1 MNGNHYYI
9 VLDHES
15 SSNIFTILFGK
26 WSFGKVVH
34 RQTVRSVKCQFGKV
48 AFDNNVLVL
57 NMSLEAVLLSNETIL
72 SDEECLKE
80 RKWWCFVLS
89 SIFTFLMGVLSV
101 VVVRGLTSFCCRAE
115 DDEFSQAELRR
126 SEEEAK
132 KLRLQGHN
140 PADLGADNNNESDFM
155 AEAKDWAGN
164 LISGQTGTGRILVC
178 LVFILSIASLII
190 YFIDASSEGVEK
202 CIPWNA
208 NLTQQI
214 DLAFN
219 IFFMVYFFIRFI
231 AASDKFFFM
240 LELYSFVDYF
250 TIPPSFVSIYLDRT
264 WIGLRFLR
272 ALRLMTVPDILQYLN
287 ILKTSTSIRL
297 SQLVSIFI
305 SVWLTAAGVIHLL
318 ENSGDPPNF
327 DNGQKLNYWDC
338 VYFLMVTMST
348 VGYGDIYCVT
358 SIGRGFQVLFL
369 LVGLALFASCI
380 PEIIDLIGT
389 RPKYGGTYKSERG
402 RRHIVVCGHI
412 TYESVSHFLKDFLHE
427 DREDVDVEV
436 VFLHRKPPDLELEG
450 LFKRH
455 FTTVKFYQG
464 SIMSTVDLQR
474 VKVHEADACLVLA
487 NKYCQDP
494 DAEDAANIM
503 RVISIKNY
511 SDDIRVII
519 QLMQYHNKAYL
530 LNIPSWDWK
539 RGDDVICLAELK
551 LGFIAQSCLA
561 PGFSTMMANLFAM
574 RSFKTS
580 PDTLAWQNDYLQGT
594 GCEMYTETLSTTF
607 TGMTFSQA
615 SELCFVKL
623 KLLLLAIEVKSEAEG
638 GDNKISIN
646 PRSTKIPANT
656 VGFFIAQSAEEV
668 KRAWFYCKACHE
680 EVKDENNIKKCK
692 CKNLSQFRK
701 GVRTIQLMGKAMSS
715 TQNKDSNLSA
725 ASFNMGGSSK
735 AINSLKKAVAL
746 KNNCEDSKP
755 LMNTVIN
762 RLKMDQQKV
771 ARDEGSYGGYHLS
784 YEVKKLM
791 PTNKAAT
798 TKPNGKS
805 MEVGIA
811 DDQAKDF
818 DFEKTEMKYDSTGM
832 FHWTPARSIEDC
844 ILDRN
849 QAAMTVLNGHVVVCL
864 FADPDSPLIG
874 LRNLVMPLRAS
885 NFHYHELKHVVIVG
899 SVDYIRREWKTLQN
913 LPKISVLNGSPLSR
927 ADLRAVNVNLCDMC
941 VILSAKV
948 PSNEDPTLADKEA
961 ILASLNIKAMTFDDT
976 IGVLSQ
982 NPSISENMSPLGSPI
997 VLQRK
1002 GSVYGANVP
1011 MITELVNDSNVQFLD
1026 QDDDDDPDTELY
1038 LTQPFACGTA
1048 FAVSVLDSLMSTTYF
1063 NQNALTLIRSL
1074 ITGGATPELEL
1085 ILAEGAG
1092 LRGGYSTPET
1102 LVNRDRT
1109 RVGQISL
1116 HDGPLS
1122 TFGQSGKYHDLF
1134 VTALRNFGMLCIGL
1148 YRFRDTSSSFDAS
1161 SKRYVITNP
1170 PDDFQLLPTD
1180 QVFVLQQFDPGVEYR
1195 PDWGTTSSSSKGG
1208 GLLIG
1213 LNSSTSTTSRDSQV
1227 GGQSSTTSSNN
1238 LSVSSRSLL
1247 KKDNK
1252 R

>member
-1 MNGNHYYI
+1 MA
-9 VLDHES
+9 S
-15 SSNIFTILFGK
+15 SEE
-26 WSFGKVVH
+26 
-34 RQTVRSVKCQFGKV
+34 
-48 AFDNNVLVL
+48 
-57 NMSLEAVLLSNETIL
+57 EATTAPNSEDDCLS
-72 SDEECLKE
+72 E
-80 RKWWCFVLS
+80 RKWWCFLLS
-89 SIFTFLMGVLSV
+89 SIVTFIAGLLVVLLWRAAGFV
-101 VVVRGLTSFCCRAE
+101 CCRREPELSPNDPKQKEQKAARQGKQ
-115 DDEFSQAELRR
+115 EFE
-126 SEEEAK
+126 
-132 KLRLQGHN
+132 GT
-140 PADLGADNNNESDFM
+140 FM
-155 AEAKDWAGN
+155 TEAKDWAGE
-164 LISGQTGTGRILVC
+164 LISGQTTTGRILVV

-190 YFIDASSEGVEK
+190 YFIDASSEEVERCQK
-202 CIPWNA
+202 WSDNI
-208 NLTQQI
+208 TQQI

-231 AASDKFFFM
+231 AASDKLCFM
-240 LELYSFVDYF
+240 LEMYSFVDYF

-287 ILKTSTSIRL
+287 ILKTSSSIRL
-297 SQLVSIFI
+297 AQLVSIFI
-305 SVWLTAAGVIHLL
+305 SVWLTAAGIIHLL
-318 ENSGDPPNF
+318 ENSGDPLEF
-327 DNGQKLNYWDC
+327 DNAQSLSYWTC
-338 VYFLMVTMST
+338 VYFLIVTMST
-348 VGYGDIYCVT
+348 VGYGDVFCHTVL
-358 SIGRGFQVLFL
+358 GRTFLVFFL
-369 LVGLALFASCI
+369 LVGLAMFASSI
-380 PEIIDLIGT
+380 PEIIELVGS
-389 RPKYGGTYKSERG
+389 RSKYSGELKREHGK
-402 RRHIVVCGHI
+402 RHIVVCGHI

-455 FTTVKFYQG
+455 FTTVEFFQG
-464 SIMSTVDLQR
+464 TIMNPIDLQR

-539 RGDDVICLAELK
+539 QGDDVICLAELK

-580 PDTLAWQNDYLQGT
+580 PDTQAWQNDYLQGT
-594 GCEMYTETLSTTF
+594 GCEMYTETLSTSF
-607 TGMTFSQA
+607 TGMSFTQA
-615 SELCFVKL
+615 SELCFTKL
-623 KLLLLAIEVKSEAEG
+623 KLLLLAIEIKGEEG
-638 GDNKISIN
+638 ADSKISIN
-646 PRSTKIPANT
+646 PRNVKIHANT
-656 VGFFIAQSAEEV
+656 QGFFIAQSADEV

-680 EVKDENNIKKCK
+680 DIKDETLIKKCK
-692 CKNLSQFRK
+692 CKNYDHHPPPTFTPPELPK
-701 GVRTIQLMGKAMSS
+701 KVHVRGEIARERGEDISLI
-715 TQNKDSNLSA
+715 NRNHRSA
-725 ASFNMGGSSK
+725 APT
-735 AINSLKKAVAL
+735 AL
-746 KNNCEDSKP
+746 LSPMANQ
-755 LMNTVIN
+755 LMNTTTTRQVNKVKPNVN
-762 RLKMDQQKV
+762 RAPPDTNTQDQDTNYQ
-771 ARDEGSYGGYHLS
+771 AYHLA

-791 PTNKAAT
+791 PTSRSSGGNQNS
-798 TKPNGKS
+798 NGVS
-805 MEVGIA
+805 LPAGLA
-811 DDQAKDF
+811 DDQSKDF

-832 FHWTPARSIEDC
+832 FHWSPARNLEDC

-899 SVDYIRREWKTLQN
+899 SVDYIRREWKMLQN

-941 VILSAKV
+941 CILSAKV
-948 PSNEDPTLADKEA
+948 PSNDDPTLADKEA

-976 IGVLSQ
+976 IGVLSAGVTNGATTQ
-982 NPSISENMSPLGSPI
+982 PPPGGSPAP
-997 VLQRK
+997 VLLQRR

-1092 LRGGYSTPET
+1092 LRGGYSTPES
-1102 LVNRDRT
+1102 LSNRDRC

-1116 HDGPLS
+1116 YDGPLVQ
-1122 TFGQSGKYHDLF
+1122 FGETGKYGDLF
-1134 VTALRNFGMLCIGL
+1134 VAALRTYGMLCIGL
-1148 YRFRDTSSSFDAS
+1148 YRFRDTSSSCDAS

-1170 PDDFQLLPTD
+1170 PDDFCLLPTD
-1180 QVFVLQQFDPGVEYR
+1180 QVFVLMQFDPGVEYR
-1195 PDWGTTSSSSKGG
+1195 SQRRAAAGG
-1208 GLLIG
+1208 
-1213 LNSSTSTTSRDSQV
+1213 
-1227 GGQSSTTSSNN
+1227 
-1238 LSVSSRSLL
+1238 
-1247 KKDNK
+1247 KDDAS
-1252 R
+1252 

>member
-1 MNGNHYYI
+1 MTCD
-9 VLDHES
+9 VTTES
-15 SSNIFTILFGK
+15 PP
-26 WSFGKVVH
+26 V
-34 RQTVRSVKCQFGKV
+34 
-48 AFDNNVLVL
+48 D
-57 NMSLEAVLLSNETIL
+57 
-72 SDEECLKE
+72 DCLKV
-80 RKWWCFVLS
+80 RKWWCFLLS
-89 SIFTFLMGVLSV
+89 SIFTFLAGLLIVLLW
-101 VVVRGLTSFCCRAE
+101 RAFAFLCCRKE
-115 DDEFSQAELRR
+115 PEFAPNDPKQKEQKAAR
-126 SEEEAK
+126 
-132 KLRLQGHN
+132 QGKEFE
-140 PADLGADNNNESDFM
+140 GTFM
-155 AEAKDWAGN
+155 TEAKDWAGE
-164 LISGQTGTGRILVC
+164 LISGQTTTGRILVV

-190 YFIDASSEGVEK
+190 YFIDASNCSEKVERCQK
-202 CIPWNA
+202 WSNNI
-208 NLTQQI
+208 TQQI

-231 AASDKFFFM
+231 AASDKLWFM
-240 LELYSFVDYF
+240 LEMYSFVDYF

-287 ILKTSTSIRL
+287 ILKTSSSIRL
-297 SQLVSIFI
+297 AQLVSIFI
-305 SVWLTAAGVIHLL
+305 SVWLTAAGIIHLL
-318 ENSGDPPNF
+318 ENSGDPFEFTNP
-327 DNGQKLNYWDC
+327 QHLSYWTC
-338 VYFLMVTMST
+338 VYFLIVTMST
-348 VGYGDIYCVT
+348 VGYGDVFCQTVL
-358 SIGRGFQVLFL
+358 GRTFLVFFL
-369 LVGLALFASCI
+369 LVGLAIFASCI

-389 RPKYGGTYKSERG
+389 RNKYGGTLKNERG

-455 FTTVKFYQG
+455 FTTVEFFQG
-464 SIMSTVDLQR
+464 TIMNPIDLQR

-539 RGDDVICLAELK
+539 QGDDVICLAELK

-574 RSFKTS
+574 RSFKTKWLVDWNQS
-580 PDTLAWQNDYLQGT
+580 PDMQAWQNDYLRGT
-594 GCEMYTETLSTTF
+594 GMEMYTETLSPTF
-607 TGMTFSQA
+607 IGMPFAKAT
-615 SELCFVKL
+615 ELCFTKL
-623 KLLLLAIEVKSEAEG
+623 KLLLLAIEIK
-638 GDNKISIN
+638 GDAGNDSKISIN
-646 PRSTKIPANT
+646 PRGAKIAANT
-656 VGFFIAQSAEEV
+656 QGFFIAQSADEV
-668 KRAWFYCKACHE
+668 KRAWFYCKACHDDI
-680 EVKDENNIKKCK
+680 KDETLIKKCK
-692 CKNLSQFRK
+692 CKNYDHHPPPTFTPPELPK
-701 GVRTIQLMGKAMSS
+701 MVHVRGEISRERDDLNAMR
-715 TQNKDSNLSA
+715 NHR
-725 ASFNMGGSSK
+725 
-735 AINSLKKAVAL
+735 NSVGMT
-746 KNNCEDSKP
+746 
-755 LMNTVIN
+755 LMNSTKQVNKVKPNVN
-762 RLKMDQQKV
+762 RTPNDSLSSPNQ
-771 ARDEGSYGGYHLS
+771 SYNNQRSQEESAYSGYHLA

-791 PTNKAAT
+791 PTSRGSGGNNVNN
-798 TKPNGKS
+798 NGGLQ
-805 MEVGIA
+805 VGIA

-832 FHWTPARSIEDC
+832 FHWSPARNLEDC

-899 SVDYIRREWKTLQN
+899 AVDYIRREWKMLQN

-941 VILSAKV
+941 CILSAKV
-948 PSNEDPTLADKEA
+948 PSNDDPTLADKEA

-982 NPSISENMSPLGSPI
+982 VGSPI
-997 VLQRK
+997 VLQRR

-1092 LRGGYSTPET
+1092 LRGGYSTADS
-1102 LVNRDRT
+1102 LSNRDRC

-1116 HDGPLS
+1116 YDGPLAQY
-1122 TFGQSGKYHDLF
+1122 GEGGKYGDLF
-1134 VTALRNFGMLCIGL
+1134 VAALKSYGMLCIGL
-1148 YRFRDTSSSFDAS
+1148 YRYRFRDTSSSCDAS

-1170 PDDFQLLPTD
+1170 PDDFTLLPTD
-1180 QVFVLQQFDPGVEYR
+1180 QVFVLMQFDPGLEYR
-1195 PDWGTTSSSSKGG
+1195 P
-1208 GLLIG
+1208 
-1213 LNSSTSTTSRDSQV
+1213 SR
-1227 GGQSSTTSSNN
+1227 GARG
-1238 LSVSSRSLL
+1238 
-1247 KKDNK
+1247 KDDAS
-1252 R
+1252 

>member
-1 MNGNHYYI
+1 M
-9 VLDHES
+9 S
-15 SSNIFTILFGK
+15 C
-26 WSFGKVVH
+26 WVV
-34 RQTVRSVKCQFGKV
+34 
-48 AFDNNVLVL
+48 
-57 NMSLEAVLLSNETIL
+57 
-72 SDEECLKE
+72 
-80 RKWWCFVLS
+80 
-89 SIFTFLMGVLSV
+89 
-101 VVVRGLTSFCCRAE
+101 
-115 DDEFSQAELRR
+115 
-126 SEEEAK
+126 
-132 KLRLQGHN
+132 
-140 PADLGADNNNESDFM
+140 
-155 AEAKDWAGN
+155 
-164 LISGQTGTGRILVC
+164 

-190 YFIDASSEGVEK
+190 YFIDASSEEVERCQK
-202 CIPWNA
+202 WSDNI
-208 NLTQQI
+208 TQQI

-231 AASDKFFFM
+231 AASDKLWFM
-240 LELYSFVDYF
+240 LEMYSFVDYF

-287 ILKTSTSIRL
+287 ILKTSSSIRL
-297 SQLVSIFI
+297 AQLVSIFI
-305 SVWLTAAGVIHLL
+305 SVWLTAAGIIHLL
-318 ENSGDPPNF
+318 ENSGDPLEF
-327 DNGQKLNYWDC
+327 DNAQSLSYWTC
-338 VYFLMVTMST
+338 VYFLIVTMST
-348 VGYGDIYCVT
+348 VGYGDVFCHTVL
-358 SIGRGFQVLFL
+358 GRTFLVFFL
-369 LVGLALFASCI
+369 LVGLAMFASSI
-380 PEIIDLIGT
+380 PEIIELVGS
-389 RPKYGGTYKSERG
+389 RSKYSGELKREHGK
-402 RRHIVVCGHI
+402 RHIVVCGHI

-455 FTTVKFYQG
+455 FTTVEFFQG
-464 SIMSTVDLQR
+464 TIMNPIDLQR

-539 RGDDVICLAELK
+539 QGDDVICLAELK

-580 PDTLAWQNDYLQGT
+580 PDTQAWQNDYLQGT
-594 GCEMYTETLSTTF
+594 GCEMYTETLSTSF
-607 TGMTFSQA
+607 TGMSFPQA
-615 SELCFVKL
+615 SELCFTKL
-623 KLLLLAIEVKSEAEG
+623 KLLLLAIEIKGEEG
-638 GDNKISIN
+638 TDSKISIN
-646 PRSTKIPANT
+646 PRNVKIHANT
-656 VGFFIAQSAEEV
+656 QGFFIAQSADEV

-680 EVKDENNIKKCK
+680 DIKDETLIKKCK
-692 CKNLSQFRK
+692 CKNLTAHQRK
-701 GVRTIQLMGKAMSS
+701 VGADIDDHHPPPTFTPPELPKKVHVRGEIARERGEDISLINRNHRSAPTAL
-715 TQNKDSNLSA
+715 LSPMA
-725 ASFNMGGSSK
+725 NQ
-735 AINSLKKAVAL
+735 
-746 KNNCEDSKP
+746 
-755 LMNTVIN
+755 LMNTTRQVNKVKPNVN
-762 RLKMDQQKV
+762 RAPPDTNTQDQDTNYQ
-771 ARDEGSYGGYHLS
+771 AYHLA

-791 PTNKAAT
+791 PTSRSSGGNQNS
-798 TKPNGKS
+798 NGVS
-805 MEVGIA
+805 LPAGLA
-811 DDQAKDF
+811 DDQSKDF

-832 FHWTPARSIEDC
+832 FHWSPARNLEDC

-899 SVDYIRREWKTLQN
+899 SVDYIRREWKMLQN

-941 VILSAKV
+941 CILSAKV
-948 PSNEDPTLADKEA
+948 PSNDDPTLADKEA

-976 IGVLSQ
+976 IGVLSG
-982 NPSISENMSPLGSPI
+982 NHAAPVGPAPVL
-997 VLQRK
+997 LQRR

-1092 LRGGYSTPET
+1092 LRGGYSTPES
-1102 LVNRDRT
+1102 LANRDRC

-1116 HDGPLS
+1116 YEGPLAQ
-1122 TFGQSGKYHDLF
+1122 FGEAGKYGDLF
-1134 VTALRNFGMLCIGL
+1134 VAALRTYGMLCIGL
-1148 YRFRDTSSSFDAS
+1148 YRFRDTSSSCDAS

-1170 PDDFQLLPTD
+1170 PDDFCLLPTD
-1180 QVFVLQQFDPGVEYR
+1180 QVFVLMQFDPGVEYR
-1195 PDWGTTSSSSKGG
+1195 
-1208 GLLIG
+1208 
-1213 LNSSTSTTSRDSQV
+1213 
-1227 GGQSSTTSSNN
+1227 
-1238 LSVSSRSLL
+1238 SSRRAAG
-1247 KKDNK
+1247 KDDAS
-1252 R
+1252 

>member
-1 MNGNHYYI
+1 MASGLIDTNFSSTLTNGMSGCDQST
-9 VLDHES
+9 VES
-15 SSNIFTILFGK
+15 LADDPTDSP
-26 WSFGKVVH
+26 
-34 RQTVRSVKCQFGKV
+34 
-48 AFDNNVLVL
+48 FD
-57 NMSLEAVLLSNETIL
+57 A
-72 SDEECLKE
+72 DDCLKV
-80 RKWWCFVLS
+80 RKYWCFLLS
-89 SIFTFLMGVLSV
+89 SIFTFLAGLLVVLLWRAFAFV
-101 VVVRGLTSFCCRAE
+101 CCRKE
-115 DDEFSQAELRR
+115 
-126 SEEEAK
+126 
-132 KLRLQGHN
+132 
-140 PADLGADNNNESDFM
+140 PDLGPNDPKQKEQKASRNKQEFEGTFM
-155 AEAKDWAGN
+155 TEAKDWAGE
-164 LISGQTGTGRILVC
+164 LISGQTTTGRILVV

-190 YFIDASSEGVEK
+190 YFVDASSEEVERCQK
-202 CIPWNA
+202 WSNNI
-208 NLTQQI
+208 TQQI

-231 AASDKFFFM
+231 AASDKLWFM
-240 LELYSFVDYF
+240 LEMYSFVDYF

-287 ILKTSTSIRL
+287 VLKTSSSIRL
-297 SQLVSIFI
+297 AQLVSIFI
-305 SVWLTAAGVIHLL
+305 SVWLTAAGIIHLL
-318 ENSGDPPNF
+318 ENSGDPLDFN
-327 DNGQKLNYWDC
+327 NAHRLSYWTC
-338 VYFLMVTMST
+338 VYFLIVTMST
-348 VGYGDIYCVT
+348 VGYGDVYCETVL
-358 SIGRGFQVLFL
+358 GRTFLVFFL
-369 LVGLALFASCI
+369 LVGLAMFASSI
-380 PEIIDLIGT
+380 PEIIELVGSGN
-389 RPKYGGTYKSERG
+389 KYGGELKREHG
-402 RRHIVVCGHI
+402 KRHIVVCGHI

-455 FTTVKFYQG
+455 FTTVEFFQG
-464 SIMSTVDLQR
+464 TIMNPIDLQR

-539 RGDDVICLAELK
+539 QGDDVICLAELK

-580 PDTLAWQNDYLQGT
+580 PDTQAWQNDYLQGT
-594 GCEMYTETLSTTF
+594 GCEMYTETLSPSF
-607 TGMTFSQA
+607 TGMTFPQA
-615 SELCFVKL
+615 SELCFSKL
-623 KLLLLAIEVKSEAEG
+623 KLLLLAIEIKGAEEG
-638 GDNKISIN
+638 ADSKISIN
-646 PRSTKIPANT
+646 PRGAKIQANT
-656 VGFFIAQSAEEV
+656 QGFFIAQSADEV

-680 EVKDENNIKKCK
+680 DIKDETLIKKCK
-692 CKNLSQFRK
+692 CKNLTVQPRSKFDDLDVGMIMMQTGMVNQGITSVMNTMEDEHHPAPTFTPPELPKRVHVRGSVSGDITRDREDTNLLNRNVRRPNGTGNGTGGMHHMNNTAAAAAAAAAAGKQVNKVKPTVNVSRQVEGQVISPSQYNRPTS
-701 GVRTIQLMGKAMSS
+701 RSS
-715 TQNKDSNLSA
+715 GTGTQNQN
-725 ASFNMGGSSK
+725 GGV
-735 AINSLKKAVAL
+735 SLPA
-746 KNNCEDSKP
+746 
-755 LMNTVIN
+755 
-762 RLKMDQQKV
+762 
-771 ARDEGSYGGYHLS
+771 
-784 YEVKKLM
+784 
-791 PTNKAAT
+791 
-798 TKPNGKS
+798 
-805 MEVGIA
+805 GIA
-811 DDQAKDF
+811 DDQSKDF

-832 FHWTPARSIEDC
+832 FHWSPAKSLEDC

-899 SVDYIRREWKTLQN
+899 SVDYIRREWKMLQN

-941 VILSAKV
+941 CILSAKV
-948 PSNEDPTLADKEA
+948 PSNDDPTLADKEA

-982 NPSISENMSPLGSPI
+982 RGPEFDNLSATAGSPI
-997 VLQRK
+997 VLQRR

-1092 LRGGYSTPET
+1092 LRGGYSTVES
-1102 LVNRDRT
+1102 LSNRDRC

-1116 HDGPLS
+1116 YDGPLAQ
-1122 TFGQSGKYHDLF
+1122 FGECGKYGDLF
-1134 VTALRNFGMLCIGL
+1134 VAALKSYGMLCIGL
-1148 YRFRDTSSSFDAS
+1148 YRFRDTSSSCDAS

-1170 PDDFQLLPTD
+1170 PDDFSLLPTD
-1180 QVFVLQQFDPGVEYR
+1180 QVFVLMQFDPGLEYKPPAVR
-1195 PDWGTTSSSSKGG
+1195 APAGGRGTNTQGSGVGG
-1208 GLLIG
+1208 GG
-1213 LNSSTSTTSRDSQV
+1213 SNKDDNS
-1227 GGQSSTTSSNN
+1227 
-1238 LSVSSRSLL
+1238 
-1247 KKDNK
+1247 
-1252 R
+1252 

>member
-1 MNGNHYYI
+1 MTT
-9 VLDHES
+9 E
-15 SSNIFTILFGK
+15 
-26 WSFGKVVH
+26 
-34 RQTVRSVKCQFGKV
+34 
-48 AFDNNVLVL
+48 
-57 NMSLEAVLLSNETIL
+57 EATEQPPV
-72 SDEECLKE
+72 DDCLKE
-80 RKWWCFVLS
+80 RKWWCFLLS
-89 SIFTFLMGVLSV
+89 SIFTFLAGLLIVLLW
-101 VVVRGLTSFCCRAE
+101 RAFAFLCCRKE
-115 DDEFSQAELRR
+115 PEFSPNDPKQKEQKTSR
-126 SEEEAK
+126 
-132 KLRLQGHN
+132 QGKEFE
-140 PADLGADNNNESDFM
+140 GTFM
-155 AEAKDWAGN
+155 TEAKDWAGE
-164 LISGQTGTGRILVC
+164 LISGQTTTGRILVV

-190 YFIDASSEGVEK
+190 YFIDASSEEVERCQK
-202 CIPWNA
+202 WSNNI
-208 NLTQQI
+208 TQQI

-231 AASDKFFFM
+231 AASDKLWFM
-240 LELYSFVDYF
+240 LEMYSFVDYF

-287 ILKTSTSIRL
+287 ILKTSSSIRL
-297 SQLVSIFI
+297 AQLVSIFI
-305 SVWLTAAGVIHLL
+305 SVWLTAAGIIHLL
-318 ENSGDPPNF
+318 ENSGDPFEFTNP
-327 DNGQKLNYWDC
+327 QQLSYWTC
-338 VYFLMVTMST
+338 VYFLIVTMST
-348 VGYGDIYCVT
+348 VGYGDVYCQTVL
-358 SIGRGFQVLFL
+358 GRTFLVFFL
-369 LVGLALFASCI
+369 LVGLAIFASCI

-389 RPKYGGTYKSERG
+389 RNKYGGTLKNERG

-436 VFLHRKPPDLELEG
+436 VFLHRKEPDLELEG
-450 LFKRH
+450 LLKRH
-455 FTTVKFYQG
+455 YTTVEFFQG
-464 SIMSTVDLQR
+464 TMMNAVDLER

-539 RGDDVICLAELK
+539 QGDDVICLAELK

-580 PDTLAWQNDYLQGT
+580 PDTQAWQNDYLQGT
-594 GCEMYTETLSTTF
+594 GCEMYTETLSPSF
-607 TGMTFSQA
+607 TGMTFPQA
-615 SELCFVKL
+615 SELCFTKL
-623 KLLLLAIEVKSEAEG
+623 KLLLLAIEIKGEG
-638 GDNKISIN
+638 GGSDSKISIN
-646 PRSTKIPANT
+646 PRGAKIVANT
-656 VGFFIAQSAEEV
+656 QGFFIAQSADEV

-680 EVKDENNIKKCK
+680 DIKDETLIKKCK
-692 CKNLSQFRK
+692 CKNLATFRK
-701 GVRTIQLMGKAMSS
+701 GVRAVQMVGKASEDFSYTNDHHPPPTFTPPELPKMVHVRGEISRERDDPNAMRNHRNSVGMTMMNS
-715 TQNKDSNLSA
+715 TKQVNKVKPNVNRTTNDNLLSPTQPYNQRSQEESA
-725 ASFNMGGSSK
+725 Y
-735 AINSLKKAVAL
+735 
-746 KNNCEDSKP
+746 P
-755 LMNTVIN
+755 
-762 RLKMDQQKV
+762 
-771 ARDEGSYGGYHLS
+771 GYHLA

-791 PTNKAAT
+791 PTSRASAGTNVNN
-798 TKPNGKS
+798 NGGLQ
-805 MEVGIA
+805 VGIA

-832 FHWTPARSIEDC
+832 FHWSPSRNLEDC

-899 SVDYIRREWKTLQN
+899 SVDYIRREWKMLQN

-941 VILSAKV
+941 CILSAKV
-948 PSNEDPTLADKEA
+948 PSNDDPTLADKEA

-982 NPSISENMSPLGSPI
+982 VGSPI
-997 VLQRK
+997 VLQRR

-1092 LRGGYSTPET
+1092 LRGGYSTADS
-1102 LVNRDRT
+1102 LANRDRC
-1109 RVGQISL
+1109 RVGQIAL
-1116 HDGPLS
+1116 YDGPLAQY
-1122 TFGQSGKYHDLF
+1122 GEGGKYGDLF
-1134 VTALRNFGMLCIGL
+1134 VAALKSYGMLCIGL
-1148 YRFRDTSSSFDAS
+1148 YRYRFRDTSSSCDAS

-1170 PDDFQLLPTD
+1170 PDDFTLLPTD
-1180 QVFVLQQFDPGVEYR
+1180 QVFVLMQFDPGLEYK
-1195 PDWGTTSSSSKGG
+1195 P
-1208 GLLIG
+1208 
-1213 LNSSTSTTSRDSQV
+1213 SR
-1227 GGQSSTTSSNN
+1227 GARG
-1238 LSVSSRSLL
+1238 
-1247 KKDNK
+1247 KDDAS
-1252 R
+1252 

>member
-1 MNGNHYYI
+1 M
-9 VLDHES
+9 
-15 SSNIFTILFGK
+15 T
-26 WSFGKVVH
+26 
-34 RQTVRSVKCQFGKV
+34 SV
-48 AFDNNVLVL
+48 
-57 NMSLEAVLLSNETIL
+57 ETPTEQPPV
-72 SDEECLKE
+72 DDCLKE
-80 RKWWCFVLS
+80 RKWWCFLLS
-89 SIFTFLMGVLSV
+89 SIFTFLAGLLIVLLW
-101 VVVRGLTSFCCRAE
+101 RAFAFLCCRKE
-115 DDEFSQAELRR
+115 PEFAPNDPKQKEHKSNRHGKEF
-126 SEEEAK
+126 E
-132 KLRLQGHN
+132 GT
-140 PADLGADNNNESDFM
+140 FM
-155 AEAKDWAGN
+155 TEAKDWAGE
-164 LISGQTGTGRILVC
+164 LISGQTTTGRILVV

-190 YFIDASSEGVEK
+190 YFIDASTEEVERCQK
-202 CIPWNA
+202 WSSNF
-208 NLTQQI
+208 TQQI

-231 AASDKFFFM
+231 AASDKLWFM
-240 LELYSFVDYF
+240 LEMYSFVDYF

-287 ILKTSTSIRL
+287 ILKTSSSIRL
-297 SQLVSIFI
+297 AQLVSIFI
-305 SVWLTAAGVIHLL
+305 SVWLTAAGIIHLL
-318 ENSGDPPNF
+318 ENSGDPFEFINP
-327 DNGQKLNYWDC
+327 QQLSYWTC
-338 VYFLMVTMST
+338 VYFLIVTMST
-348 VGYGDIYCVT
+348 VGYGDVYCQTVL
-358 SIGRGFQVLFL
+358 GRTFLVFFL
-369 LVGLALFASCI
+369 LVGLAIFASSI
-380 PEIIDLIGT
+380 PEIIELVGS
-389 RPKYGGTYKSERG
+389 RSKYSGEYKREHG
-402 RRHIVVCGHI
+402 KRHIVVCGHI

-455 FTTVKFYQG
+455 FTTVEFFQG
-464 SIMSTVDLQR
+464 TIMNPIDLHR
-474 VKVHEADACLVLA
+474 VKVHDADACLVLA

-539 RGDDVICLAELK
+539 QGDDVICLAELK

-574 RSFKTS
+574 RSFKTKWSVDWYQS
-580 PDTLAWQNDYLQGT
+580 PNIQAWQNDYLRGT
-594 GCEMYTETLSTTF
+594 GMEMYTETLSPTF
-607 TGMTFSQA
+607 IGMPFARAT
-615 SELCFVKL
+615 ELCFTKL
-623 KLLLLAIEVKSEAEG
+623 KLLLLAIEIKGEG
-638 GDNKISIN
+638 GVDSKISIN
-646 PRSTKIPANT
+646 PRGAKIAANT
-656 VGFFIAQSAEEV
+656 QGFFIAQSADEV
-668 KRAWFYCKACHE
+668 KRAWFYCKACHDE
-680 EVKDENNIKKCK
+680 IKDETLIKKCK
-692 CKNLSQFRK
+692 CKNYDHHPPPTFTPPELPKMVHLR
-701 GVRTIQLMGKAMSS
+701 G
-715 TQNKDSNLSA
+715 
-725 ASFNMGGSSK
+725 
-735 AINSLKKAVAL
+735 
-746 KNNCEDSKP
+746 E
-755 LMNTVIN
+755 IN
-762 RLKMDQQKV
+762 REREDPNAMRNHRNSVGMTMMNSTKQVNKV
-771 ARDEGSYGGYHLS
+771 KPNVNRATNDSLSSPNQPYNQRSQEESAYAGYHLA

-791 PTNKAAT
+791 PTSRASGGTNVNN
-798 TKPNGKS
+798 NGGLQ
-805 MEVGIA
+805 VGIA

-832 FHWTPARSIEDC
+832 FHWSPSRNLEDC

-899 SVDYIRREWKTLQN
+899 SVDYIRREWKMLQN

-941 VILSAKV
+941 CILSAKV
-948 PSNEDPTLADKEA
+948 PSNDDPTLADKEA

-982 NPSISENMSPLGSPI
+982 ANNEQGNLTTVGSPI
-997 VLQRK
+997 VLQRR

-1092 LRGGYSTPET
+1092 LRGGYSTADS
-1102 LVNRDRT
+1102 LANRDRC
-1109 RVGQISL
+1109 RVGQIAL
-1116 HDGPLS
+1116 YDGPLAQY
-1122 TFGQSGKYHDLF
+1122 GEGGKYGDLF
-1134 VTALRNFGMLCIGL
+1134 VAALKSYGMLCIGL
-1148 YRFRDTSSSFDAS
+1148 YRFRDTSSSCDAS

-1170 PDDFQLLPTD
+1170 PDDFTLLPTD
-1180 QVFVLQQFDPGVEYR
+1180 QVFVLMQFDPGLEYR
-1195 PDWGTTSSSSKGG
+1195 P
-1208 GLLIG
+1208 
-1213 LNSSTSTTSRDSQV
+1213 SR
-1227 GGQSSTTSSNN
+1227 GARG
-1238 LSVSSRSLL
+1238 
-1247 KKDNK
+1247 KDDAS
-1252 R
+1252 

>member
-1 MNGNHYYI
+1 MSGCDQST
-9 VLDHES
+9 VES
-15 SSNIFTILFGK
+15 LADDPTDSP
-26 WSFGKVVH
+26 
-34 RQTVRSVKCQFGKV
+34 
-48 AFDNNVLVL
+48 FD
-57 NMSLEAVLLSNETIL
+57 A
-72 SDEECLKE
+72 DDCLKV
-80 RKWWCFVLS
+80 RKYWCFLLS
-89 SIFTFLMGVLSV
+89 SIFTFLAGLLVVLLWRAFAFV
-101 VVVRGLTSFCCRAE
+101 CCRKE
-115 DDEFSQAELRR
+115 
-126 SEEEAK
+126 
-132 KLRLQGHN
+132 
-140 PADLGADNNNESDFM
+140 PDLGPNDPKQKEQKASRNKQEFEGTFM
-155 AEAKDWAGN
+155 TEAKDWAGE
-164 LISGQTGTGRILVC
+164 LISGQTTTGRILVV

-190 YFIDASSEGVEK
+190 YFVDASSEEVERCQK
-202 CIPWNA
+202 WSNNI
-208 NLTQQI
+208 TQQI

-231 AASDKFFFM
+231 AASDKLWFM
-240 LELYSFVDYF
+240 LEMYSFVDYF

-287 ILKTSTSIRL
+287 VLKTSSSIRL
-297 SQLVSIFI
+297 AQLVSIFI
-305 SVWLTAAGVIHLL
+305 SVWLTAAGIIHLL
-318 ENSGDPPNF
+318 ENSGDPLDFN
-327 DNGQKLNYWDC
+327 NAHRLSYWTC
-338 VYFLMVTMST
+338 VYFLIVTMST
-348 VGYGDIYCVT
+348 VGYGDVYCETVL
-358 SIGRGFQVLFL
+358 GRTFLVFFL
-369 LVGLALFASCI
+369 LVGLAMFASSI
-380 PEIIDLIGT
+380 PEIIELVGSGN
-389 RPKYGGTYKSERG
+389 KYGGELKREHG
-402 RRHIVVCGHI
+402 KRHIVVCGHI

-455 FTTVKFYQG
+455 FTTVEFFQG
-464 SIMSTVDLQR
+464 TIMNPIDLQR

-539 RGDDVICLAELK
+539 QGDDVICLAELK

-580 PDTLAWQNDYLQGT
+580 PDMQSWTNDYLRGT
-594 GCEMYTETLSTTF
+594 GMEMYTETLSPTF
-607 TGMTFSQA
+607 IGIPFAQA
-615 SELCFVKL
+615 TELCFSKL
-623 KLLLLAIEVKSEAEG
+623 KLLLLAIEIKGAEEG
-638 GDNKISIN
+638 ADSKISIN
-646 PRSTKIPANT
+646 PRGAKIQANT
-656 VGFFIAQSAEEV
+656 QGFFIAQSADEV

-680 EVKDENNIKKCK
+680 DIKDETLIKKCK
-692 CKNLSQFRK
+692 CKNLATFRK
-701 GVRTIQLMGKAMSS
+701 GVRAVQMVGRASDITRDREDTNLLNRNVRRPNGTGNGTGGMHHMNNTAAAAAAAAAAGKQVNKVKPTVNVSRQVEGQVISPSQYNRPPENDANPYAGYQLA
-715 TQNKDSNLSA
+715 
-725 ASFNMGGSSK
+725 
-735 AINSLKKAVAL
+735 
-746 KNNCEDSKP
+746 
-755 LMNTVIN
+755 
-762 RLKMDQQKV
+762 
-771 ARDEGSYGGYHLS
+771 

-791 PTNKAAT
+791 PTSRSSGTGTQNQ
-798 TKPNGKS
+798 NGGVS
-805 MEVGIA
+805 LPAGIA
-811 DDQAKDF
+811 DDQSKDF

-832 FHWTPARSIEDC
+832 FHWSPAKSLEDC

-899 SVDYIRREWKTLQN
+899 SVDYIRREWKMLQN

-941 VILSAKV
+941 CILSAKV
-948 PSNEDPTLADKEA
+948 PSNDDPTLADKEA

-982 NPSISENMSPLGSPI
+982 RGPEFDNLSATAGSPI
-997 VLQRK
+997 VLQRR

-1092 LRGGYSTPET
+1092 LRGGYSTVES
-1102 LVNRDRT
+1102 LSNRDRC

-1116 HDGPLS
+1116 YDGPLAQ
-1122 TFGQSGKYHDLF
+1122 FGECGKYGDLF
-1134 VTALRNFGMLCIGL
+1134 VAALKSYGMLCIGL
-1148 YRFRDTSSSFDAS
+1148 YRFRDTSSSCDAS

-1170 PDDFQLLPTD
+1170 PDDFSLLPTD
-1180 QVFVLQQFDPGVEYR
+1180 QVFVLMQFDPGLEYKPPAVR
-1195 PDWGTTSSSSKGG
+1195 APAGGRGTNTQGSGVGG
-1208 GLLIG
+1208 GG
-1213 LNSSTSTTSRDSQV
+1213 SNKDDNS
-1227 GGQSSTTSSNN
+1227 
-1238 LSVSSRSLL
+1238 
-1247 KKDNK
+1247 
-1252 R
+1252 

>member
-1 MNGNHYYI
+1 M
-9 VLDHES
+9 LPE
-15 SSNIFTILFGK
+15 
-26 WSFGKVVH
+26 
-34 RQTVRSVKCQFGKV
+34 RQCCAQLCPVQTTTMPPK
-48 AFDNNVLVL
+48 
-57 NMSLEAVLLSNETIL
+57 T
-72 SDEECLKE
+72 ECLQD
-80 RKWWCFVLS
+80 RKWWCFLLS
-89 SIFTFLMGVLSV
+89 SVFTFLAGLLIVLLW
-101 VVVRGLTSFCCRAE
+101 RFFAFLFTRK
-115 DDEFSQAELRR
+115 QPAELAAPGCPN
-126 SEEEAK
+126 SEPK
-132 KLRLQGHN
+132 KEPKRQGKQEFE
-140 PADLGADNNNESDFM
+140 GTFM
-155 AEAKDWAGN
+155 TEAKDWAGE
-164 LISGQTGTGRILVC
+164 LISGQTTTGRILVV

-190 YFIDASSEGVEK
+190 YFIDASNEEVERCQK
-202 CIPWNA
+202 WSHNV
-208 NLTQQI
+208 TQQV

-219 IFFMVYFFIRFI
+219 IFFMVYYFIRFI
-231 AASDKFFFM
+231 AASDKLWFM
-240 LELYSFVDYF
+240 LEMYSFVDYF
-250 TIPPSFVSIYLDRT
+250 TIPPSFLSIYLGRT

-287 ILKTSTSIRL
+287 ILKTSSSIRL
-297 SQLVSIFI
+297 AQLVSIFI
-305 SVWLTAAGVIHLL
+305 SVWLTAAGIIHLL
-318 ENSGDPPNF
+318 ENSGDPFEFQN
-327 DNGQKLNYWDC
+327 QQRLSYWTC
-338 VYFLMVTMST
+338 VYFLIVTMST
-348 VGYGDIYCVT
+348 VGYGDVFCQTIL
-358 SIGRGFQVLFL
+358 GRTFLVFFL
-369 LVGLALFASCI
+369 LVGLAIFASCI

-389 RPKYGGTYKSERG
+389 RPKYGGTLKNERG

-436 VFLHRKPPDLELEG
+436 VFLHRKEPDLELEG
-450 LFKRH
+450 LLKRH
-455 FTTVKFYQG
+455 YTTVEFFQG
-464 SIMSTVDLQR
+464 TMMNAVDLER

-539 RGDDVICLAELK
+539 QGDDVICLAELK

-580 PDTLAWQNDYLQGT
+580 PDTQAWQNDYLQGT
-594 GCEMYTETLSTTF
+594 GCEMYTETLSPSF
-607 TGMTFSQA
+607 TGMTFPQA
-615 SELCFVKL
+615 SELCFTKL
-623 KLLLLAIEVKSEAEG
+623 KLLLLAIEIKGEDGRDS
-638 GDNKISIN
+638 KISIN
-646 PRSTKIPANT
+646 PRGSKIQASTQ
-656 VGFFIAQSAEEV
+656 GFFIAQSADEV
-668 KRAWFYCKACHE
+668 KRAWYYCKACHE
-680 EVKDENNIKKCK
+680 EIRDETLIKKCK
-692 CKNLSQFRK
+692 CKNYVGMIMMETGMLAHNYNFEDDHPPPTETPPTLPKRVHNIR
-701 GVRTIQLMGKAMSS
+701 GDVGKEKEITLLGNKNTPTAMPNSIM
-715 TQNKDSNLSA
+715 SA
-725 ASFNMGGSSK
+725 AKQVNK
-735 AINSLKKAVAL
+735 V
-746 KNNCEDSKP
+746 KP
-755 LMNTVIN
+755 IN
-762 RLKMDQQKV
+762 RPADKGSPNQNYNRAQQE
-771 ARDEGSYGGYHLS
+771 EGSYAGYQLA
-784 YEVKKLM
+784 YEVKKLL
-791 PTNKAAT
+791 PTTRGGSAGTNINS
-798 TKPNGKS
+798 NGIQI
-805 MEVGIA
+805 GIA

-832 FHWTPARSIEDC
+832 FHWSSAKSLEEC

-899 SVDYIRREWKTLQN
+899 AVDYIRREWKMLQN

-948 PSNEDPTLADKEA
+948 PSNDDPTLADKEA

-976 IGVLSQ
+976 IGVLTQ
-982 NPSISENMSPLGSPI
+982 DETAVTKQFDPDGLNCAGGPI
-997 VLQRK
+997 VLQRR

-1092 LRGGYSTPET
+1092 LRGGYSTDES
-1102 LVNRDRT
+1102 LANRDRC

-1116 HDGPLS
+1116 YDGPLAQ
-1122 TFGQSGKYHDLF
+1122 FGEAGKYGDLF
-1134 VTALRNFGMLCIGL
+1134 VSALKSYGMLCIGL
-1148 YRFRDTSSSFDAS
+1148 YRYRFRDRSSSCDAS

-1170 PDDFQLLPTD
+1170 PDDFSLMPTD
-1180 QVFVLQQFDPGVEYR
+1180 QVFVLMQFDPGLEYK
-1195 PDWGTTSSSSKGG
+1195 P
-1208 GLLIG
+1208 
-1213 LNSSTSTTSRDSQV
+1213 TSRN
-1227 GGQSSTTSSNN
+1227 GG
-1238 LSVSSRSLL
+1238 RA
-1247 KKDNK
+1247 KDDNS
-1252 R
+1252 

>member
-1 MNGNHYYI
+1 MTYD
-9 VLDHES
+9 VTTEQPPVD
-15 SSNIFTILFGK
+15 
-26 WSFGKVVH
+26 
-34 RQTVRSVKCQFGKV
+34 
-48 AFDNNVLVL
+48 D
-57 NMSLEAVLLSNETIL
+57 
-72 SDEECLKE
+72 CLKV

-89 SIFTFLMGVLSV
+89 SIFTFLAGLLIVLLW
-101 VVVRGLTSFCCRAE
+101 RAFAFLCCRKEPDVAPNDPKQKE
-115 DDEFSQAELRR
+115 QKAARQNKEFE
-126 SEEEAK
+126 
-132 KLRLQGHN
+132 GT
-140 PADLGADNNNESDFM
+140 FM
-155 AEAKDWAGN
+155 TEAKDWAGE
-164 LISGQTGTGRILVC
+164 LISGQTTTGRILVV

-190 YFIDASSEGVEK
+190 YFIDASSEEVER
-202 CIPWNA
+202 CQQWSNNI
-208 NLTQQI
+208 TQQI

-231 AASDKFFFM
+231 AASDKLWFM
-240 LELYSFVDYF
+240 LEMYSFVDYF

-287 ILKTSTSIRL
+287 ILKTSSSIRL
-297 SQLVSIFI
+297 AQLVSIFI
-305 SVWLTAAGVIHLL
+305 SVWLTAAGIIHLL
-318 ENSGDPPNF
+318 ENSGDPFEFKNP
-327 DNGQKLNYWDC
+327 QQLSYWTC
-338 VYFLMVTMST
+338 VYFLIVTMST
-348 VGYGDIYCVT
+348 VGYGDVFCNTIL
-358 SIGRGFQVLFL
+358 GRTFLVFFL
-369 LVGLALFASCI
+369 LVGLAIFASSI
-380 PEIIDLIGT
+380 PEIIELVGS
-389 RPKYGGTYKSERG
+389 RSKYSGEYKREHG
-402 RRHIVVCGHI
+402 KRHIVVCGHI

-455 FTTVKFYQG
+455 FTTVEFFQG
-464 SIMSTVDLQR
+464 TIMNPIDLQR

-539 RGDDVICLAELK
+539 QGDDVICLAELK

-580 PDTLAWQNDYLQGT
+580 PDTQAWQNDYLQGT
-594 GCEMYTETLSTTF
+594 GCEMYTETLSPSF
-607 TGMTFSQA
+607 TGMTFPQA
-615 SELCFVKL
+615 SELCFTKL
-623 KLLLLAIEVKSEAEG
+623 KLLLLAIEIKGEAG
-638 GDNKISIN
+638 ADSKISIN
-646 PRSTKIPANT
+646 PRGAKIAANT
-656 VGFFIAQSAEEV
+656 QGFFIAQSADEV

-680 EVKDENNIKKCK
+680 DIKDETLIKKCK
-692 CKNLSQFRK
+692 CKNYVGMMMMQTGMVKGNSTCHRYLDDDHHPPPTFTPPELPKMVHVRGEISRERDDPNAMRNHRNSVGMTMMNSTKQVNKVKPNVNRNTNDSLSSPNQPYNQRS
-701 GVRTIQLMGKAMSS
+701 QEE
-715 TQNKDSNLSA
+715 SA
-725 ASFNMGGSSK
+725 YA
-735 AINSLKKAVAL
+735 
-746 KNNCEDSKP
+746 
-755 LMNTVIN
+755 
-762 RLKMDQQKV
+762 
-771 ARDEGSYGGYHLS
+771 GYHLA

-791 PTNKAAT
+791 PTSRASGGTNLNNT
-798 TKPNGKS
+798 GLQ
-805 MEVGIA
+805 VGIA

-832 FHWTPARSIEDC
+832 FHWSPARNLEDC

-899 SVDYIRREWKTLQN
+899 SVDYIRREWKMLQN

-941 VILSAKV
+941 CILSAKV
-948 PSNEDPTLADKEA
+948 PSNDDPTLADKEA

-982 NPSISENMSPLGSPI
+982 VGSPI
-997 VLQRK
+997 VLQRR

-1092 LRGGYSTPET
+1092 LRGGYSTT
-1102 LVNRDRT
+1102 DSLSNRDRC

-1116 HDGPLS
+1116 YDGPLAQY
-1122 TFGQSGKYHDLF
+1122 GEGGKYGDLF
-1134 VTALRNFGMLCIGL
+1134 VAALKSYGMLCIGL
-1148 YRFRDTSSSFDAS
+1148 YRYRFRDTSSSCDAS

-1170 PDDFQLLPTD
+1170 PDDFTLLPTD
-1180 QVFVLQQFDPGVEYR
+1180 QVFVLMQFDPGLEYR
-1195 PDWGTTSSSSKGG
+1195 P
-1208 GLLIG
+1208 
-1213 LNSSTSTTSRDSQV
+1213 SR
-1227 GGQSSTTSSNN
+1227 GARG
-1238 LSVSSRSLL
+1238 
-1247 KKDNK
+1247 KDDAS
-1252 R
+1252 

>member
-1 MNGNHYYI
+1 M
-9 VLDHES
+9 
-15 SSNIFTILFGK
+15 T
-26 WSFGKVVH
+26 
-34 RQTVRSVKCQFGKV
+34 SV
-48 AFDNNVLVL
+48 
-57 NMSLEAVLLSNETIL
+57 ETPTEQPPV
-72 SDEECLKE
+72 DDCLKE
-80 RKWWCFVLS
+80 RKWWCFLLS
-89 SIFTFLMGVLSV
+89 SIFTFLAGLLIVLLW
-101 VVVRGLTSFCCRAE
+101 RAFAFLCCRKE
-115 DDEFSQAELRR
+115 PEFAPNDPKQKEHKSNRHGKEF
-126 SEEEAK
+126 E
-132 KLRLQGHN
+132 GT
-140 PADLGADNNNESDFM
+140 FM
-155 AEAKDWAGN
+155 TEAKDWAGE
-164 LISGQTGTGRILVC
+164 LISGQTTTGRILVV

-190 YFIDASSEGVEK
+190 YFIDASTEEVERCQK
-202 CIPWNA
+202 WSSNF
-208 NLTQQI
+208 TQQI

-231 AASDKFFFM
+231 AASDKLWFM
-240 LELYSFVDYF
+240 LEMYSFVDYF

-287 ILKTSTSIRL
+287 ILKTSSSIRL
-297 SQLVSIFI
+297 AQLVSIFI
-305 SVWLTAAGVIHLL
+305 SVWLTAAGIIHLL
-318 ENSGDPPNF
+318 ENSGDPFEFINP
-327 DNGQKLNYWDC
+327 QQLSYWTC
-338 VYFLMVTMST
+338 VYFLIVTMST
-348 VGYGDIYCVT
+348 VGYGDVYCQTVL
-358 SIGRGFQVLFL
+358 GRTFLVFFL
-369 LVGLALFASCI
+369 LVGLAIFASSI
-380 PEIIDLIGT
+380 PEIIELVGS
-389 RPKYGGTYKSERG
+389 RSKYSGEYKREHG
-402 RRHIVVCGHI
+402 KRHIVVCGHI

-455 FTTVKFYQG
+455 FTTVEFFQG
-464 SIMSTVDLQR
+464 TIMNPIDLHR
-474 VKVHEADACLVLA
+474 VKVHDADACLVLA

-539 RGDDVICLAELK
+539 QGDDVICLAELK

-574 RSFKTS
+574 RSFKTKWSVDWYQS
-580 PDTLAWQNDYLQGT
+580 PNIQAWQNDYLRGT
-594 GCEMYTETLSTTF
+594 GMEMYTETLSPTF
-607 TGMTFSQA
+607 IGMPFARAT
-615 SELCFVKL
+615 ELCFTKL
-623 KLLLLAIEVKSEAEG
+623 KLLLLAIEIKGEG
-638 GDNKISIN
+638 GVDSKISIN
-646 PRSTKIPANT
+646 PRGAKIAANT
-656 VGFFIAQSAEEV
+656 QGFFIAQSADEV
-668 KRAWFYCKACHE
+668 KRAWFYCKACHDE
-680 EVKDENNIKKCK
+680 IKDETLIKKCK
-692 CKNLSQFRK
+692 CKNLGQQQRSWGRDLDVGMMMMQTGMVK
-701 GVRTIQLMGKAMSS
+701 GNTAYSS
-715 TQNKDSNLSA
+715 YLDDDHHPPPTFTPPELPKMVHLR
-725 ASFNMGGSSK
+725 G
-735 AINSLKKAVAL
+735 
-746 KNNCEDSKP
+746 E
-755 LMNTVIN
+755 IN
-762 RLKMDQQKV
+762 REREDPNAMRNHRNSVGMTMMNSTKQVNKV
-771 ARDEGSYGGYHLS
+771 KPNVNRATNDSLSSPNQPYNQRSQEESAYAGYHLA

-791 PTNKAAT
+791 PTSRASGGTNVNN
-798 TKPNGKS
+798 NGGLQ
-805 MEVGIA
+805 VGIA

-832 FHWTPARSIEDC
+832 FHWSPSRNLEDC

-899 SVDYIRREWKTLQN
+899 SVDYIRREWKMLQN

-941 VILSAKV
+941 CILSAKV
-948 PSNEDPTLADKEA
+948 PSNDDPTLADKEA

-982 NPSISENMSPLGSPI
+982 ANNEQGNLTTVGSPI
-997 VLQRK
+997 VLQRR

-1092 LRGGYSTPET
+1092 LRGGYSTADS
-1102 LVNRDRT
+1102 LANRDRC
-1109 RVGQISL
+1109 RVGQIAL
-1116 HDGPLS
+1116 YDGPLAQY
-1122 TFGQSGKYHDLF
+1122 GEGGKYGDLF
-1134 VTALRNFGMLCIGL
+1134 VAALKSYGMLCIGL
-1148 YRFRDTSSSFDAS
+1148 YRYRFRDTSSSCDAS

-1170 PDDFQLLPTD
+1170 PDDFTLLPTD
-1180 QVFVLQQFDPGVEYR
+1180 QVFVLMQFDPGLEYR
-1195 PDWGTTSSSSKGG
+1195 P
-1208 GLLIG
+1208 
-1213 LNSSTSTTSRDSQV
+1213 SR
-1227 GGQSSTTSSNN
+1227 GARG
-1238 LSVSSRSLL
+1238 
-1247 KKDNK
+1247 KDDAS
-1252 R
+1252 

>member
-1 MNGNHYYI
+1 
-9 VLDHES
+9 
-15 SSNIFTILFGK
+15 
-26 WSFGKVVH
+26 
-34 RQTVRSVKCQFGKV
+34 
-48 AFDNNVLVL
+48 
-57 NMSLEAVLLSNETIL
+57 MSGCDEEAAVLTTELPATDL
-72 SDEECLKE
+72 DECLKV
-80 RKWWCFVLS
+80 RKWWCFLLS
-89 SIFTFLMGVLSV
+89 SIFTFLAGLLVVLLW
-101 VVVRGLTSFCCRAE
+101 RAFAFLCCRKE
-115 DDEFSQAELRR
+115 PELAPNDPKQKEQKASR
-126 SEEEAK
+126 
-132 KLRLQGHN
+132 QGKQ
-140 PADLGADNNNESDFM
+140 DFEGTFM
-155 AEAKDWAGN
+155 TEAKDWAGE
-164 LISGQTGTGRILVC
+164 LISGQTTTGRILVV

-190 YFIDASSEGVEK
+190 YFIDASSEEVERCQK
-202 CIPWNA
+202 WSDNV
-208 NLTQQI
+208 TQQI

-231 AASDKFFFM
+231 AASDKLWFM
-240 LELYSFVDYF
+240 LEMYSFVDYF

-287 ILKTSTSIRL
+287 ILKTSSSIRL
-297 SQLVSIFI
+297 AQLVSIFI
-305 SVWLTAAGVIHLL
+305 SVWLTAAGIIHLL
-318 ENSGDPPNF
+318 ENSGDPLEFNNP
-327 DNGQKLNYWDC
+327 QQLSYWTC
-338 VYFLMVTMST
+338 VYFLIVTMST
-348 VGYGDIYCVT
+348 VGYGDVYCETVL
-358 SIGRGFQVLFL
+358 GRTFLVFFL
-369 LVGLALFASCI
+369 LVGLAVFASWI
-380 PEIIDLIGT
+380 PEITELAAQ
-389 RPKYGGTYKSERG
+389 RNKYGGKYTKDVR

-436 VFLHRKPPDLELEG
+436 VFLHRKEPDLELEG
-450 LFKRH
+450 LLKRH
-455 FTTVKFYQG
+455 YTTVEFFQG
-464 SIMSTVDLQR
+464 TMMNAVDLER

-539 RGDDVICLAELK
+539 QGDDVICLAELK

-580 PDTLAWQNDYLQGT
+580 PDMQVWTNDYLRGT
-594 GCEMYTETLSTTF
+594 GMEMYTETLSPSF
-607 TGMTFSQA
+607 IGMPFAQA
-615 SELCFVKL
+615 TELCFTKL
-623 KLLLLAIEVKSEAEG
+623 KLLLLAIEIKGEEG
-638 GDNKISIN
+638 ADSKISIN
-646 PRSTKIPANT
+646 PRGAKIHANT
-656 VGFFIAQSAEEV
+656 QGFFIAQSADEV
-668 KRAWFYCKACHE
+668 KRAWFYCKACHDDI
-680 EVKDENNIKKCK
+680 KDETLIKKCK
-692 CKNLSQFRK
+692 CKNLATFRK
-701 GVRTIQLMGKAMSS
+701 GVRAIQMVGRANDGHHPAPTFTPPELPKRVHVRGISS
-715 TQNKDSNLSA
+715 GDITRDREDINLINRNRRSTVLTDSNQML
-725 ASFNMGGSSK
+725 
-735 AINSLKKAVAL
+735 NSTKQVNKV
-746 KNNCEDSKP
+746 KP
-755 LMNTVIN
+755 NVN
-762 RLKMDQQKV
+762 RQPPDNIV
-771 ARDEGSYGGYHLS
+771 SPSTYNRPPETEPSPYAGYQLA

-791 PTNKAAT
+791 PTSRGSGSGAQNQ
-798 TKPNGKS
+798 NG
-805 MEVGIA
+805 VTLQAGIA
-811 DDQAKDF
+811 DDQSKDF

-832 FHWTPARSIEDC
+832 FHWSPAKSLEEC

-899 SVDYIRREWKTLQN
+899 SVEYIRREWKMLQN

-941 VILSAKV
+941 CILSAKV
-948 PSNEDPTLADKEA
+948 PSNDDPTLADKEA

-982 NPSISENMSPLGSPI
+982 RGSEQDNLTPVGSPI
-997 VLQRK
+997 VLQRR

-1092 LRGGYSTPET
+1092 LRGGYSTPES
-1102 LVNRDRT
+1102 LSNRDRC

-1116 HDGPLS
+1116 YDGPLAQ
-1122 TFGQSGKYHDLF
+1122 FGEAGKYGDLF
-1134 VTALRNFGMLCIGL
+1134 VAALKSYGMLCIGL
-1148 YRFRDTSSSFDAS
+1148 YRFRDTSSSCDAS

-1170 PDDFQLLPTD
+1170 PDDFSLLPTD
-1180 QVFVLQQFDPGVEYR
+1180 QVFVLMQFDPGLEYKPATVR
-1195 PDWGTTSSSSKGG
+1195 GPAGGRNQNSQQTGVGG
-1208 GLLIG
+1208 GG
-1213 LNSSTSTTSRDSQV
+1213 SNKDDNS
-1227 GGQSSTTSSNN
+1227 
-1238 LSVSSRSLL
+1238 
-1247 KKDNK
+1247 
-1252 R
+1252 

>member
-1 MNGNHYYI
+1 MTTT
-9 VLDHES
+9 E
-15 SSNIFTILFGK
+15 
-26 WSFGKVVH
+26 
-34 RQTVRSVKCQFGKV
+34 
-48 AFDNNVLVL
+48 
-57 NMSLEAVLLSNETIL
+57 ETTEQPPV
-72 SDEECLKE
+72 DDCLKE
-80 RKWWCFVLS
+80 RKWWCFLLS
-89 SIFTFLMGVLSV
+89 SIFTFLAGLLIVLLW
-101 VVVRGLTSFCCRAE
+101 RAFAFLCCRKE
-115 DDEFSQAELRR
+115 PEIPPNDPKQKEQKTSRQGKEFE
-126 SEEEAK
+126 
-132 KLRLQGHN
+132 GT
-140 PADLGADNNNESDFM
+140 FM
-155 AEAKDWAGN
+155 TEAKDWAGE
-164 LISGQTGTGRILVC
+164 LISGQTTTGRILVV

-190 YFIDASSEGVEK
+190 YFIDASSEEVER
-202 CIPWNA
+202 CQTWN
-208 NLTQQI
+208 NNITQQI

-231 AASDKFFFM
+231 AASDKLWFM
-240 LELYSFVDYF
+240 LEMYSFVDYF

-287 ILKTSTSIRL
+287 ILKTSSSIRL
-297 SQLVSIFI
+297 AQLVSIFI
-305 SVWLTAAGVIHLL
+305 SVWLTAAGIIHLL
-318 ENSGDPPNF
+318 ENSGDPLEFTNP
-327 DNGQKLNYWDC
+327 QQLSYWTC
-338 VYFLMVTMST
+338 VYFLIVTMST
-348 VGYGDIYCVT
+348 VGYGDVYCQTVL
-358 SIGRGFQVLFL
+358 GRTFLVFFL
-369 LVGLALFASCI
+369 LVGLAIFASSI
-380 PEIIDLIGT
+380 PEIIELVGS
-389 RPKYGGTYKSERG
+389 RSKYSGEYKREHG
-402 RRHIVVCGHI
+402 KRHIVVCGHI

-436 VFLHRKPPDLELEG
+436 VFLHRKEPDLELEG
-450 LFKRH
+450 LLKRH
-455 FTTVKFYQG
+455 YTTVEFFQG
-464 SIMSTVDLQR
+464 TMMNAVDLER

-539 RGDDVICLAELK
+539 QGDDVICLAELK

-574 RSFKTS
+574 RSFKTKWLVDWYQS
-580 PDTLAWQNDYLQGT
+580 PDMQAWLNDYLRGT
-594 GCEMYTETLSTTF
+594 GMEMYTETLSPTF
-607 TGMTFSQA
+607 IGMPFAKAT
-615 SELCFVKL
+615 ELCFTKL
-623 KLLLLAIEVKSEAEG
+623 KLLLLAIEIKGEG
-638 GDNKISIN
+638 GGDSKISIN
-646 PRSTKIPANT
+646 PRGAKIVANT
-656 VGFFIAQSAEEV
+656 QGFFIAQSADEV

-680 EVKDENNIKKCK
+680 DIKDETLIKKCK
-692 CKNLSQFRK
+692 CKNSMRNHRNSVGMTMMNSTKQVNKVKPNVNRAPNDSLTSPSQPYNQRS
-701 GVRTIQLMGKAMSS
+701 QEE
-715 TQNKDSNLSA
+715 SA
-725 ASFNMGGSSK
+725 Y
-735 AINSLKKAVAL
+735 
-746 KNNCEDSKP
+746 P
-755 LMNTVIN
+755 
-762 RLKMDQQKV
+762 
-771 ARDEGSYGGYHLS
+771 GYHLA

-791 PTNKAAT
+791 PTSRASGGTNVNN
-798 TKPNGKS
+798 NGGLQ
-805 MEVGIA
+805 VGIA

-832 FHWTPARSIEDC
+832 FHWSPSRNLEDC

-899 SVDYIRREWKTLQN
+899 SVDYIRREWKMLQN

-941 VILSAKV
+941 CILSAKV
-948 PSNEDPTLADKEA
+948 PSNDDPTLADKEA

-982 NPSISENMSPLGSPI
+982 ANNEQGNLTAVGSPI
-997 VLQRK
+997 VLQRR

-1092 LRGGYSTPET
+1092 LRGGYSTADS
-1102 LVNRDRT
+1102 LANRDRC
-1109 RVGQISL
+1109 RVGQIAL
-1116 HDGPLS
+1116 YDGPLAQY
-1122 TFGQSGKYHDLF
+1122 GEGGKYGDLF
-1134 VTALRNFGMLCIGL
+1134 VAALKSYGMLCIGL
-1148 YRFRDTSSSFDAS
+1148 YRYRFRDTSSSCDAS

-1170 PDDFQLLPTD
+1170 PDDFTLLPTD
-1180 QVFVLQQFDPGVEYR
+1180 QVFVLMQFDPGLEYK
-1195 PDWGTTSSSSKGG
+1195 P
-1208 GLLIG
+1208 
-1213 LNSSTSTTSRDSQV
+1213 SR
-1227 GGQSSTTSSNN
+1227 GARG
-1238 LSVSSRSLL
+1238 
-1247 KKDNK
+1247 KDDAS
-1252 R
+1252 

>member
-1 MNGNHYYI
+1 
-9 VLDHES
+9 
-15 SSNIFTILFGK
+15 
-26 WSFGKVVH
+26 
-34 RQTVRSVKCQFGKV
+34 
-48 AFDNNVLVL
+48 
-57 NMSLEAVLLSNETIL
+57 MSLEAVLLSNETIL

-436 VFLHRKPPDLELEG
+436 VFLHRAEPDLEFEG
-450 LFKRH
+450 LLKRQH
-455 FTTVKFYQG
+455 TRVKYFQG
-464 SIMSTVDLQR
+464 SLMNAMDLER
-474 VKVHEADACLVLA
+474 AKVHEADACLVLA

-692 CKNLSQFRK
+692 CKNL
-701 GVRTIQLMGKAMSS
+701 SS

>member
-1 MNGNHYYI
+1 MA
-9 VLDHES
+9 S
-15 SSNIFTILFGK
+15 SEEEATTAAILEDDCL
-26 WSFGKVVH
+26 
-34 RQTVRSVKCQFGKV
+34 SV
-48 AFDNNVLVL
+48 
-57 NMSLEAVLLSNETIL
+57 
-72 SDEECLKE
+72 
-80 RKWWCFVLS
+80 RKWWCFLLS
-89 SIFTFLMGVLSV
+89 SIFTFLAGLLVVLV
-101 VVVRGLTSFCCRAE
+101 WRACAFVCCRKEPELAPNDPKQKE
-115 DDEFSQAELRR
+115 QKAARQGKQEFE
-126 SEEEAK
+126 
-132 KLRLQGHN
+132 GT
-140 PADLGADNNNESDFM
+140 FM
-155 AEAKDWAGN
+155 TEAKDWAGE
-164 LISGQTGTGRILVC
+164 LISGQTTTGRILVV
-178 LVFILSIASLII
+178 LVFILSIASLVI
-190 YFIDASSEGVEK
+190 YFIDASSEEVERCQK
-202 CIPWNA
+202 WSDNI
-208 NLTQQI
+208 TQQI

-231 AASDKFFFM
+231 AASDKLWFM
-240 LELYSFVDYF
+240 LEMYSFVDYF

-287 ILKTSTSIRL
+287 ILKTSSSIRL
-297 SQLVSIFI
+297 AQLVSIFI
-305 SVWLTAAGVIHLL
+305 SVWLTAAGIIHLL
-318 ENSGDPPNF
+318 ENSGDPLEF
-327 DNGQKLNYWDC
+327 DNAQSLSYWTC
-338 VYFLMVTMST
+338 VYFLIVTMST
-348 VGYGDIYCVT
+348 VGYGDVFCHTVL
-358 SIGRGFQVLFL
+358 GRTFLVFFL
-369 LVGLALFASCI
+369 LVGLAMFASSI
-380 PEIIDLIGT
+380 PEIIELVGS
-389 RPKYGGTYKSERG
+389 RSKYSGELKREHGK
-402 RRHIVVCGHI
+402 RHIVVCGHI

-455 FTTVKFYQG
+455 FTTVEFFQG
-464 SIMSTVDLQR
+464 TIMNPIDLQR

-539 RGDDVICLAELK
+539 QGDDVICLAELK

-580 PDTLAWQNDYLQGT
+580 QEMAIWTNDYMRGT
-594 GCEMYTETLSTTF
+594 GMEMYTETLSTTF
-607 TGMTFSQA
+607 VGMPFKLA
-615 SELCFVKL
+615 AELCFTKL
-623 KLLLLAIEVKSEAEG
+623 KLLLLAIEIKGEEG
-638 GDNKISIN
+638 ADSKISIN
-646 PRSTKIPANT
+646 PRNAKIHANT
-656 VGFFIAQSAEEV
+656 QGFFIAQSADEV
-668 KRAWFYCKACHE
+668 KRAWYYCKACHE
-680 EVKDENNIKKCK
+680 DIKDETLIKKCK
-692 CKNLSQFRK
+692 CKNCEIARERGEDISLINRNH
-701 GVRTIQLMGKAMSS
+701 R
-715 TQNKDSNLSA
+715 SA
-725 ASFNMGGSSK
+725 APT
-735 AINSLKKAVAL
+735 SLLSPMA
-746 KNNCEDSKP
+746 NQ
-755 LMNTVIN
+755 LMNTTTTRQVN
-762 RLKMDQQKV
+762 KV
-771 ARDEGSYGGYHLS
+771 
-784 YEVKKLM
+784 
-791 PTNKAAT
+791 
-798 TKPNGKS
+798 KPNVNRAPPDTPTSRSSGGNQNS
-805 MEVGIA
+805 NGVSLPAGLA
-811 DDQAKDF
+811 DDQSKDF

-832 FHWTPARSIEDC
+832 FHWSPARNLEDC

-899 SVDYIRREWKTLQN
+899 SVEYIRREWKMLQN

-941 VILSAKV
+941 CILSAKV
-948 PSNEDPTLADKEA
+948 PSNDDPTLADKEA

-976 IGVLSQ
+976 IGVLSGGAGANGGAATQ
-982 NPSISENMSPLGSPI
+982 PPPGAPPAPVL
-997 VLQRK
+997 LQRR

-1092 LRGGYSTPET
+1092 LRGGYSTPES
-1102 LVNRDRT
+1102 LANRDRC

-1116 HDGPLS
+1116 YDGPLAQ
-1122 TFGQSGKYHDLF
+1122 FGEAGKYGDLF
-1134 VTALRNFGMLCIGL
+1134 VAALRAYGMLCIGL
-1148 YRFRDTSSSFDAS
+1148 YRFRDTSSSCDAS

-1170 PDDFQLLPTD
+1170 PDDFCLLPTD
-1180 QVFVLQQFDPGVEYR
+1180 QVFVLMQFDPGVEYR
-1195 PDWGTTSSSSKGG
+1195 SQRRAGSATGSGG
-1208 GLLIG
+1208 
-1213 LNSSTSTTSRDSQV
+1213 
-1227 GGQSSTTSSNN
+1227 
-1238 LSVSSRSLL
+1238 
-1247 KKDNK
+1247 KDDAS
-1252 R
+1252 

>member
-1 MNGNHYYI
+1 MTS
-9 VLDHES
+9 E
-15 SSNIFTILFGK
+15 
-26 WSFGKVVH
+26 
-34 RQTVRSVKCQFGKV
+34 
-48 AFDNNVLVL
+48 
-57 NMSLEAVLLSNETIL
+57 ETPTEQPPV
-72 SDEECLKE
+72 DDCLKE
-80 RKWWCFVLS
+80 RKWWCFLLS
-89 SIFTFLMGVLSV
+89 SIFTFLAGLLIVLLW
-101 VVVRGLTSFCCRAE
+101 RAFAFLCCRKE
-115 DDEFSQAELRR
+115 PEFAPNDPKQKEHKSNRHGKEF
-126 SEEEAK
+126 E
-132 KLRLQGHN
+132 GT
-140 PADLGADNNNESDFM
+140 FM
-155 AEAKDWAGN
+155 TEAKDWAGE
-164 LISGQTGTGRILVC
+164 LISGQTTTGRILVV

-190 YFIDASSEGVEK
+190 YFIDASSEEVERCQK
-202 CIPWNA
+202 WSN
-208 NLTQQI
+208 NFTQQI

-231 AASDKFFFM
+231 AASDKLWFM
-240 LELYSFVDYF
+240 LEMYSFVDYF

-287 ILKTSTSIRL
+287 ILKTSSSIRL
-297 SQLVSIFI
+297 AQLVSIFI
-305 SVWLTAAGVIHLL
+305 SVWLTAAGIIHLL
-318 ENSGDPPNF
+318 ENSGDPFEFINP
-327 DNGQKLNYWDC
+327 QQLSYWTC
-338 VYFLMVTMST
+338 VYFLIVTMST
-348 VGYGDIYCVT
+348 VGYGDVYCQTVL
-358 SIGRGFQVLFL
+358 GRTFLVFFL
-369 LVGLALFASCI
+369 LVGLAIFASSI
-380 PEIIDLIGT
+380 PEIIELVGS
-389 RPKYGGTYKSERG
+389 RSKYSGEYKREHG
-402 RRHIVVCGHI
+402 KRHIVVCGHI

-455 FTTVKFYQG
+455 FTTVEFFQG
-464 SIMSTVDLQR
+464 TIMNPIDLLR
-474 VKVHEADACLVLA
+474 VKVHDADACLVLA

-539 RGDDVICLAELK
+539 QGDDVICLAELK

-574 RSFKTS
+574 RSFKTKWSVDWYQS
-580 PDTLAWQNDYLQGT
+580 PNIQAWQNDYLRGT
-594 GCEMYTETLSTTF
+594 GMEMYTETLSPTF
-607 TGMTFSQA
+607 IGMPFARAT
-615 SELCFVKL
+615 ELCFTKL
-623 KLLLLAIEVKSEAEG
+623 KLLLLAIEIKGEG
-638 GDNKISIN
+638 GVDSKISIN
-646 PRSTKIPANT
+646 PRGAKIAANT
-656 VGFFIAQSAEEV
+656 QGFFIAQSADEV
-668 KRAWFYCKACHE
+668 KRAWFYCKACHDE
-680 EVKDENNIKKCK
+680 IKDETLIKKCK
-692 CKNLSQFRK
+692 CKNLATFRK
-701 GVRTIQLMGKAMSS
+701 GVRAVQMVGR
-715 TQNKDSNLSA
+715 
-725 ASFNMGGSSK
+725 AS
-735 AINSLKKAVAL
+735 
-746 KNNCEDSKP
+746 EDYSYPNDHHPPPTFTPPELPKMVH
-755 LMNTVIN
+755 LRGEIN
-762 RLKMDQQKV
+762 REREDPNAMRNHRNSVGMTMMNSTKQVNKV
-771 ARDEGSYGGYHLS
+771 KPNVNRATNDSLSSPNQPYNQRSQEESAYAGYHLA

-791 PTNKAAT
+791 PTSRASGGTNVNN
-798 TKPNGKS
+798 NGGLQ
-805 MEVGIA
+805 VGIA

-832 FHWTPARSIEDC
+832 FHWSPSRNLEDC

-899 SVDYIRREWKTLQN
+899 SVDYIRREWKMLQN

-941 VILSAKV
+941 CILSAKV
-948 PSNEDPTLADKEA
+948 PSNDDPTLADKEA

-982 NPSISENMSPLGSPI
+982 ANNEQGNLTTVGSPI
-997 VLQRK
+997 VLQRR

-1092 LRGGYSTPET
+1092 LRGGYSTADS
-1102 LVNRDRT
+1102 LANRDRC
-1109 RVGQISL
+1109 RVGQIAL
-1116 HDGPLS
+1116 YDGPLAQY
-1122 TFGQSGKYHDLF
+1122 GEGGKYGDLF
-1134 VTALRNFGMLCIGL
+1134 VAALKSYGMLCIGL
-1148 YRFRDTSSSFDAS
+1148 YRFRDTSSSCDAS

-1170 PDDFQLLPTD
+1170 PDDFTLLPTD
-1180 QVFVLQQFDPGVEYR
+1180 QVFVLMQFDPGLEYR
-1195 PDWGTTSSSSKGG
+1195 P
-1208 GLLIG
+1208 
-1213 LNSSTSTTSRDSQV
+1213 SR
-1227 GGQSSTTSSNN
+1227 GARG
-1238 LSVSSRSLL
+1238 
-1247 KKDNK
+1247 KDDAS
-1252 R
+1252 

>member
-1 MNGNHYYI
+1 M
-9 VLDHES
+9 
-15 SSNIFTILFGK
+15 SNCEEIT
-26 WSFGKVVH
+26 
-34 RQTVRSVKCQFGKV
+34 SVSPPE
-48 AFDNNVLVL
+48 D
-57 NMSLEAVLLSNETIL
+57 
-72 SDEECLKE
+72 DCLKV
-80 RKWWCFVLS
+80 RKWWCFLLS
-89 SIFTFLMGVLSV
+89 SIFTFFA
-101 VVVRGLTSFCCRAE
+101 GLTIVLLWRAFAFLCCRKE
-115 DDEFSQAELRR
+115 PEFSPNDPKQKEQKAAR
-126 SEEEAK
+126 
-132 KLRLQGHN
+132 QGKQEFE
-140 PADLGADNNNESDFM
+140 GTFM
-155 AEAKDWAGN
+155 TEAKDWAGE
-164 LISGQTGTGRILVC
+164 LISGQTTTGRILVV

-190 YFIDASSEGVEK
+190 YFIDASSEEVERCQK
-202 CIPWNA
+202 WSSNI
-208 NLTQQI
+208 TQQI

-231 AASDKFFFM
+231 AASDKLWFM
-240 LELYSFVDYF
+240 LEMYSFVDYF

-287 ILKTSTSIRL
+287 ILKTSSSIRL
-297 SQLVSIFI
+297 AQLVSIFI
-305 SVWLTAAGVIHLL
+305 SVWLTAAGIIHLL
-318 ENSGDPPNF
+318 ENSGDPLEFQNP
-327 DNGQKLNYWDC
+327 QQLSYWTC
-338 VYFLMVTMST
+338 VYFLIVTMST
-348 VGYGDIYCVT
+348 VGYGDVYCQTVL
-358 SIGRGFQVLFL
+358 GRTFLVFFL
-369 LVGLALFASCI
+369 LVGLAIFASSI
-380 PEIIDLIGT
+380 PEIIELVGT
-389 RPKYGGTYKSERG
+389 RSKYGGEYKREHG
-402 RRHIVVCGHI
+402 KRHIVVCGHI

-455 FTTVKFYQG
+455 FTTVEFFQG
-464 SIMSTVDLQR
+464 SIMNPIDLQR

-539 RGDDVICLAELK
+539 QGDDVICLAELK

-580 PDTLAWQNDYLQGT
+580 PDMQSWQNDYLRGT
-594 GCEMYTETLSTTF
+594 GMEMYTETLSPTF
-607 TGMTFSQA
+607 IGMPFAQA
-615 SELCFVKL
+615 TELCFTIL
-623 KLLLLAIEVKSEAEG
+623 KLLLLAIEIKGQDGNDS
-638 GDNKISIN
+638 KISIN
-646 PRSTKIPANT
+646 PRGAKIQANT
-656 VGFFIAQSAEEV
+656 QGFFIAQSADEV
-668 KRAWFYCKACHE
+668 KRAWFYCKVCHE
-680 EVKDENNIKKCK
+680 DIKDETLIKKCK
-692 CKNLSQFRK
+692 CKNYDHHPPPTFTPPELP
-701 GVRTIQLMGKAMSS
+701 
-715 TQNKDSNLSA
+715 
-725 ASFNMGGSSK
+725 
-735 AINSLKKAVAL
+735 KKVHL
-746 KNNCEDSKP
+746 
-755 LMNTVIN
+755 
-762 RLKMDQQKV
+762 
-771 ARDEGSYGGYHLS
+771 RDEAGHGKGDPSLQNHRSTPTTMVNFMSGSKQVNKVKPTVNRSTPDNMAVSPNQQSGGGGYNR
-784 YEVKKLM
+784 
-791 PTNKAAT
+791 PTSRGSGGNNMNN
-798 TKPNGKS
+798 NGGLQ
-805 MEVGIA
+805 VGIA

-832 FHWTPARSIEDC
+832 FHWGPAKNLEEC

-899 SVDYIRREWKTLQN
+899 SVDYIRREWKMLQN

-948 PSNEDPTLADKEA
+948 PSNDDPTLADKEA

-976 IGVLSQ
+976 IGVLSKTVAGEQ
-982 NPSISENMSPLGSPI
+982 DNLSPVGSPI
-997 VLQRK
+997 VLQRR

-1092 LRGGYSTPET
+1092 LRGGYSTADS
-1102 LVNRDRT
+1102 LSNRDRC

-1116 HDGPLS
+1116 YDGPLAQ
-1122 TFGQSGKYHDLF
+1122 FGEAGKYGDLF
-1134 VTALRNFGMLCIGL
+1134 VAALKSYGMLCIGL
-1148 YRFRDTSSSFDAS
+1148 YRFRDTSSSCDAS

-1170 PDDFQLLPTD
+1170 PDDFSLLPTD
-1180 QVFVLQQFDPGVEYR
+1180 QVFVLMQFDPGLEYKPNR
-1195 PDWGTTSSSSKGG
+1195 GTRGKDD
-1208 GLLIG
+1208 
-1213 LNSSTSTTSRDSQV
+1213 NS
-1227 GGQSSTTSSNN
+1227 
-1238 LSVSSRSLL
+1238 
-1247 KKDNK
+1247 
-1252 R
+1252 

>member
-1 MNGNHYYI
+1 MTS
-9 VLDHES
+9 E
-15 SSNIFTILFGK
+15 
-26 WSFGKVVH
+26 
-34 RQTVRSVKCQFGKV
+34 
-48 AFDNNVLVL
+48 
-57 NMSLEAVLLSNETIL
+57 ETPTEQPPV
-72 SDEECLKE
+72 DDCLKE
-80 RKWWCFVLS
+80 RKWWCFLLS
-89 SIFTFLMGVLSV
+89 SIFTFLAGLLIVLLW
-101 VVVRGLTSFCCRAE
+101 RAFAFLCCRKE
-115 DDEFSQAELRR
+115 PEFAPNDPKQKEHKSNRHGKEF
-126 SEEEAK
+126 E
-132 KLRLQGHN
+132 GT
-140 PADLGADNNNESDFM
+140 FM
-155 AEAKDWAGN
+155 TEAKDWAGE
-164 LISGQTGTGRILVC
+164 LISGQTTTGRILVV

-190 YFIDASSEGVEK
+190 YFIDASSEEVERCQK
-202 CIPWNA
+202 WSN
-208 NLTQQI
+208 NFTQQI

-231 AASDKFFFM
+231 AASDKLWFM
-240 LELYSFVDYF
+240 LEMYSFVDYF

-287 ILKTSTSIRL
+287 ILKTSSSIRL
-297 SQLVSIFI
+297 AQLVSIFI
-305 SVWLTAAGVIHLL
+305 SVWLTAAGIIHLL
-318 ENSGDPPNF
+318 ENSGDPFEFTNP
-327 DNGQKLNYWDC
+327 QQLSYWTC
-338 VYFLMVTMST
+338 VYFLIVTMST
-348 VGYGDIYCVT
+348 VGYGDVYCQT
-358 SIGRGFQVLFL
+358 ILGRTFLVFFL
-369 LVGLALFASCI
+369 LVGLAIFASCI

-389 RPKYGGTYKSERG
+389 RNKYGGTLKNERG

-455 FTTVKFYQG
+455 FTTVEFFQG
-464 SIMSTVDLQR
+464 TIMNPIDLQR

-539 RGDDVICLAELK
+539 QGDDVICLAELK

-574 RSFKTS
+574 RSFKTKWSVDWYQS
-580 PDTLAWQNDYLQGT
+580 PNIQAWQNDYLRGT
-594 GCEMYTETLSTTF
+594 GMEMYTETLSPTF
-607 TGMTFSQA
+607 IGMPFARAT
-615 SELCFVKL
+615 ELCFTKL
-623 KLLLLAIEVKSEAEG
+623 KLLLLAIEIKGEG
-638 GDNKISIN
+638 GVDSKISIN
-646 PRSTKIPANT
+646 PRGAKIAANT
-656 VGFFIAQSAEEV
+656 QGFFIAQSADEV
-668 KRAWFYCKACHE
+668 KRAWFYCKACHDDI
-680 EVKDENNIKKCK
+680 KDETLIKKCK
-692 CKNLSQFRK
+692 CKNYDHHPPPTFTPPELPK
-701 GVRTIQLMGKAMSS
+701 MVHVRG
-715 TQNKDSNLSA
+715 
-725 ASFNMGGSSK
+725 
-735 AINSLKKAVAL
+735 
-746 KNNCEDSKP
+746 E
-755 LMNTVIN
+755 IN
-762 RLKMDQQKV
+762 REREDPNAMRNHRNSVGMAMMNSTKQVNKV
-771 ARDEGSYGGYHLS
+771 KPNVNRATNDSLSSPNQPYNQRSQEESAYAGYHLA

-791 PTNKAAT
+791 PTSRASGGTNVNN
-798 TKPNGKS
+798 NGGLQ
-805 MEVGIA
+805 VGIA

-832 FHWTPARSIEDC
+832 FHWSPSRNLEDC

-899 SVDYIRREWKTLQN
+899 SVDYIRREWKMLQN

-941 VILSAKV
+941 CILSAKV
-948 PSNEDPTLADKEA
+948 PSNDDPTLADKEA

-982 NPSISENMSPLGSPI
+982 ANNEQGNLTTVGSPI
-997 VLQRK
+997 VLQRR

-1092 LRGGYSTPET
+1092 LRGGYSTADS
-1102 LVNRDRT
+1102 LANRDRC
-1109 RVGQISL
+1109 RVGQIAL
-1116 HDGPLS
+1116 YDGPLAQY
-1122 TFGQSGKYHDLF
+1122 GEGGKYGDLF
-1134 VTALRNFGMLCIGL
+1134 VAALKSYGMLCIGL
-1148 YRFRDTSSSFDAS
+1148 YRYRFRDTSSSCDAS

-1170 PDDFQLLPTD
+1170 PDDFTLLPTD
-1180 QVFVLQQFDPGVEYR
+1180 QVFVLMQFDPGLEYR
-1195 PDWGTTSSSSKGG
+1195 P
-1208 GLLIG
+1208 
-1213 LNSSTSTTSRDSQV
+1213 SR
-1227 GGQSSTTSSNN
+1227 GARG
-1238 LSVSSRSLL
+1238 
-1247 KKDNK
+1247 KDDAS
-1252 R
+1252 

>member
-1 MNGNHYYI
+1 MA
-9 VLDHES
+9 S
-15 SSNIFTILFGK
+15 SEEEATTASASDAPL
-26 WSFGKVVH
+26 SSDCL
-34 RQTVRSVKCQFGKV
+34 SV
-48 AFDNNVLVL
+48 
-57 NMSLEAVLLSNETIL
+57 
-72 SDEECLKE
+72 
-80 RKWWCFVLS
+80 RKWWCFLLS
-89 SIFTFLMGVLSV
+89 SIFTFLAGLLVVLLWRACAFV
-101 VVVRGLTSFCCRAE
+101 CCRREPELAPNDPKQKE
-115 DDEFSQAELRR
+115 QKAARQGKQEFE
-126 SEEEAK
+126 
-132 KLRLQGHN
+132 GT
-140 PADLGADNNNESDFM
+140 FM
-155 AEAKDWAGN
+155 TEAKDWAGE
-164 LISGQTGTGRILVC
+164 LISGQTTTGRILVV

-190 YFIDASSEGVEK
+190 YFIDASSEEVERCQK
-202 CIPWNA
+202 WSDNI
-208 NLTQQI
+208 TQQI

-231 AASDKFFFM
+231 AASDKLWFM
-240 LELYSFVDYF
+240 LEMYSFVDYF

-287 ILKTSTSIRL
+287 ILKTSSSIRL
-297 SQLVSIFI
+297 AQLVSIFI
-305 SVWLTAAGVIHLL
+305 SVWLTAAGIIHLL
-318 ENSGDPPNF
+318 ENSGDPLDF
-327 DNGQKLNYWDC
+327 DNAQSLSYWTC
-338 VYFLMVTMST
+338 VYFLIVTMST
-348 VGYGDIYCVT
+348 VGYGDVFCHTVL
-358 SIGRGFQVLFL
+358 GRTFLVFFL
-369 LVGLALFASCI
+369 LVGLAMFASSI
-380 PEIIDLIGT
+380 PEIIELVGS
-389 RPKYGGTYKSERG
+389 RSKYSGELKREHGK
-402 RRHIVVCGHI
+402 RHIVVCGHI

-455 FTTVKFYQG
+455 FTTVEFFQG
-464 SIMSTVDLQR
+464 TIMNPIDLQR

-539 RGDDVICLAELK
+539 QGDDVICLAELK

-580 PDTLAWQNDYLQGT
+580 QDMAIWTNDYLRGT
-594 GCEMYTETLSTTF
+594 GMEMYTLTLSLTF
-607 TGMTFSQA
+607 VGMPFKLA
-615 SELCFVKL
+615 AELCFTKL
-623 KLLLLAIEVKSEAEG
+623 KLLLLAIEIKGEEG
-638 GDNKISIN
+638 TDSKISIN
-646 PRSTKIPANT
+646 PRNVKIQANT
-656 VGFFIAQSAEEV
+656 QGFFIAQSADEV
-668 KRAWFYCKACHE
+668 KRAWYYCKACHE
-680 EVKDENNIKKCK
+680 DIKDETLIKKCK
-692 CKNLSQFRK
+692 CKNLTAHQRK
-701 GVRTIQLMGKAMSS
+701 VGADIDDHHPPPTFTPPELPKKVHVRGEIARERGEDISLI
-715 TQNKDSNLSA
+715 NRNHRSA
-725 ASFNMGGSSK
+725 APT
-735 AINSLKKAVAL
+735 AL
-746 KNNCEDSKP
+746 LSPMANQ
-755 LMNTVIN
+755 LMNTTTTRQVN
-762 RLKMDQQKV
+762 KV
-771 ARDEGSYGGYHLS
+771 
-784 YEVKKLM
+784 
-791 PTNKAAT
+791 
-798 TKPNGKS
+798 KPNVNRAPPDTPTSRSSGGNQNS
-805 MEVGIA
+805 NGVSLPAGLA
-811 DDQAKDF
+811 DDQSKDF

-832 FHWTPARSIEDC
+832 FHWSPARNLEDC

-899 SVDYIRREWKTLQN
+899 SVDYIRREWKMLQN

-941 VILSAKV
+941 CILSAKV
-948 PSNEDPTLADKEA
+948 PSNDDPTLADKEA

-976 IGVLSQ
+976 IGVLSAGVGTDSTAPAPPGQ
-982 NPSISENMSPLGSPI
+982 PPAPVL
-997 VLQRK
+997 LQRR

-1092 LRGGYSTPET
+1092 LRGGYSTPES
-1102 LVNRDRT
+1102 LANRDRC

-1116 HDGPLS
+1116 YDGPLAQ
-1122 TFGQSGKYHDLF
+1122 FGEAGKYGDLF
-1134 VTALRNFGMLCIGL
+1134 VAALRTYGMLCIGL
-1148 YRFRDTSSSFDAS
+1148 YRFRDTSSSCDAS

-1170 PDDFQLLPTD
+1170 PDDFCLLPTD
-1180 QVFVLQQFDPGVEYR
+1180 QVFVLMQFDPGVEYR
-1195 PDWGTTSSSSKGG
+1195 ASRRAGAAGG
-1208 GLLIG
+1208 
-1213 LNSSTSTTSRDSQV
+1213 
-1227 GGQSSTTSSNN
+1227 
-1238 LSVSSRSLL
+1238 
-1247 KKDNK
+1247 KDDAS
-1252 R
+1252 

>member
-1 MNGNHYYI
+1 MATDLIGTNFSSTLTNGMSGCDQST
-9 VLDHES
+9 VES
-15 SSNIFTILFGK
+15 LADDPTDSP
-26 WSFGKVVH
+26 
-34 RQTVRSVKCQFGKV
+34 
-48 AFDNNVLVL
+48 FD
-57 NMSLEAVLLSNETIL
+57 A
-72 SDEECLKE
+72 DDCLKV
-80 RKWWCFVLS
+80 RKYWCFLLS
-89 SIFTFLMGVLSV
+89 SIFTFLAGLLIVLLW
-101 VVVRGLTSFCCRAE
+101 RAFAFICCRKE
-115 DDEFSQAELRR
+115 
-126 SEEEAK
+126 
-132 KLRLQGHN
+132 
-140 PADLGADNNNESDFM
+140 PDLGPNDPKQKEQKASRNKQEFEGTFM
-155 AEAKDWAGN
+155 TEAKDWAGE
-164 LISGQTGTGRILVC
+164 LISGQTTTGRILVV

-190 YFIDASSEGVEK
+190 YFVDASSEEVERCQK
-202 CIPWNA
+202 WSNNI
-208 NLTQQI
+208 TQQI

-231 AASDKFFFM
+231 AASDKLWFM
-240 LELYSFVDYF
+240 LEMYSFVDYF

-287 ILKTSTSIRL
+287 VLKTSSSIRL
-297 SQLVSIFI
+297 AQLVSIFI
-305 SVWLTAAGVIHLL
+305 SVWLTAAGIIHLL
-318 ENSGDPPNF
+318 ENSGDPLDFN
-327 DNGQKLNYWDC
+327 NAHRLSYWTC
-338 VYFLMVTMST
+338 VYFLIVTMST
-348 VGYGDIYCVT
+348 VGYGDVYCETVL
-358 SIGRGFQVLFL
+358 GRTFLVFFL
-369 LVGLALFASCI
+369 LVGLAVFASWI
-380 PEIIDLIGT
+380 PEITELAAQ
-389 RPKYGGTYKSERG
+389 RSKYGGTYSKDPRK
-402 RRHIVVCGHI
+402 RHIVVCGHI

-436 VFLHRKPPDLELEG
+436 VFLHRKEPDLELEG
-450 LFKRH
+450 LLKRH
-455 FTTVKFYQG
+455 YTTVAFFQG
-464 SIMSTVDLQR
+464 TMMNAVDLER

-539 RGDDVICLAELK
+539 QGDDVICLAELK

-580 PDTLAWQNDYLQGT
+580 PDMQSWTNDYLRGT
-594 GCEMYTETLSTTF
+594 GMEMYTETLSPTF
-607 TGMTFSQA
+607 IGIPFAQA
-615 SELCFVKL
+615 TELCFSKL
-623 KLLLLAIEVKSEAEG
+623 KLLLLAIEIKGAEEG
-638 GDNKISIN
+638 VDSKISIN
-646 PRSTKIPANT
+646 PRGAKIQANT
-656 VGFFIAQSAEEV
+656 QGFFIAQSADEV

-680 EVKDENNIKKCK
+680 DIKDETLIKKCK
-692 CKNLSQFRK
+692 CKNLATFRK
-701 GVRTIQLMGKAMSS
+701 GVRAVQMVGRANEHHPAPTFTPPELPKRVHVRGSVSGDITRDREDTNLLNRNVRRPNGTGNGTGAMHHMNNTAAAAAAAAAAGKQVNKVKPTVNVSRQVEGQVISPSQYNRPPENDANPYAGYQLA
-715 TQNKDSNLSA
+715 
-725 ASFNMGGSSK
+725 
-735 AINSLKKAVAL
+735 
-746 KNNCEDSKP
+746 
-755 LMNTVIN
+755 
-762 RLKMDQQKV
+762 
-771 ARDEGSYGGYHLS
+771 

-791 PTNKAAT
+791 PTSRSSGTGTQNQ
-798 TKPNGKS
+798 NGGVS
-805 MEVGIA
+805 LPAGIA
-811 DDQAKDF
+811 DDQSKDF

-832 FHWTPARSIEDC
+832 FHWSPAKSLEDC

-899 SVDYIRREWKTLQN
+899 SVDYIRREWKMLQN

-941 VILSAKV
+941 CILSAKV
-948 PSNEDPTLADKEA
+948 PSNDDPTLADKEA

-982 NPSISENMSPLGSPI
+982 RGPEFDNLSATAGSPI
-997 VLQRK
+997 VLQRR

-1092 LRGGYSTPET
+1092 LRGGYSTVES
-1102 LVNRDRT
+1102 LSNRDRC

-1116 HDGPLS
+1116 YDGPLAQ
-1122 TFGQSGKYHDLF
+1122 FGECGKYGDLF
-1134 VTALRNFGMLCIGL
+1134 VAALKSYGMLCIGL
-1148 YRFRDTSSSFDAS
+1148 YRFRDTSSSCDAS

-1170 PDDFQLLPTD
+1170 PDDFSLLPTD
-1180 QVFVLQQFDPGVEYR
+1180 QVFVLMQFDPGLEYKPPAVR
-1195 PDWGTTSSSSKGG
+1195 APAGGRGTNTQGSGVGG
-1208 GLLIG
+1208 GG
-1213 LNSSTSTTSRDSQV
+1213 SNKDDNS
-1227 GGQSSTTSSNN
+1227 
-1238 LSVSSRSLL
+1238 
-1247 KKDNK
+1247 
-1252 R
+1252 

>member
-1 MNGNHYYI
+1 MA
-9 VLDHES
+9 S
-15 SSNIFTILFGK
+15 SEEEATTASIPEDDCL
-26 WSFGKVVH
+26 
-34 RQTVRSVKCQFGKV
+34 SV
-48 AFDNNVLVL
+48 
-57 NMSLEAVLLSNETIL
+57 
-72 SDEECLKE
+72 
-80 RKWWCFVLS
+80 RKWWCFLLS
-89 SIFTFLMGVLSV
+89 SIFTFLAGLLVVLV
-101 VVVRGLTSFCCRAE
+101 WRACAFVCCRKEPELAPNDPKQKE
-115 DDEFSQAELRR
+115 QKAARQGKQEFE
-126 SEEEAK
+126 
-132 KLRLQGHN
+132 GT
-140 PADLGADNNNESDFM
+140 FM
-155 AEAKDWAGN
+155 TEAKDWAGE
-164 LISGQTGTGRILVC
+164 LISGQTTTGRILVV

-190 YFIDASSEGVEK
+190 YFIDASSISTSSEEVERCQK
-202 CIPWNA
+202 WSDNI
-208 NLTQQI
+208 TQQI

-231 AASDKFFFM
+231 AASDKLWFM
-240 LELYSFVDYF
+240 LEMYSFVDYF

-287 ILKTSTSIRL
+287 ILKTSSSIRL
-297 SQLVSIFI
+297 AQLVSIFI
-305 SVWLTAAGVIHLL
+305 SVWLTAAGIIHLL
-318 ENSGDPPNF
+318 ENSGDPLEFENS
-327 DNGQKLNYWDC
+327 QKLSYWTC
-338 VYFLMVTMST
+338 VYFLIVTMST
-348 VGYGDIYCVT
+348 VGYGDVFCHTVL
-358 SIGRGFQVLFL
+358 GRTFLVFFL
-369 LVGLALFASCI
+369 LVGLAMFASSI
-380 PEIIDLIGT
+380 PEIIELVGS
-389 RPKYGGTYKSERG
+389 RSKYSGELKREHGK
-402 RRHIVVCGHI
+402 RHIVVCGHI

-455 FTTVKFYQG
+455 FTTVEFFQG
-464 SIMSTVDLQR
+464 TIMNPIDLQR

-539 RGDDVICLAELK
+539 QGDDVICLAELK

-580 PDTLAWQNDYLQGT
+580 PDTQAWQNDYLQGT
-594 GCEMYTETLSTTF
+594 GCEMYTETLSTSF
-607 TGMTFSQA
+607 TGMSFPQA
-615 SELCFVKL
+615 SELCFTKL
-623 KLLLLAIEVKSEAEG
+623 KLLLLAIEIKGEEG
-638 GDNKISIN
+638 ADSKISIN
-646 PRSTKIPANT
+646 PRSAKIHANT
-656 VGFFIAQSAEEV
+656 QGFFIAQSADEV
-668 KRAWFYCKACHE
+668 KRAWYYCKACHE
-680 EVKDENNIKKCK
+680 DIKDETLIKKCK
-692 CKNLSQFRK
+692 CKNLATFRK
-701 GVRTIQLMGKAMSS
+701 GVRAVQMVGRASEIARERGEDTSLI
-715 TQNKDSNLSA
+715 NRNHRSA
-725 ASFNMGGSSK
+725 APT
-735 AINSLKKAVAL
+735 AL
-746 KNNCEDSKP
+746 LSPMANQ
-755 LMNTVIN
+755 LMNTTTTRQVN
-762 RLKMDQQKV
+762 KV
-771 ARDEGSYGGYHLS
+771 
-784 YEVKKLM
+784 
-791 PTNKAAT
+791 
-798 TKPNGKS
+798 KPNVNRAPPDTPTSRSSGGNQNS
-805 MEVGIA
+805 NGVSLPAGLA
-811 DDQAKDF
+811 DDQSKDF

-832 FHWTPARSIEDC
+832 FHWSPARNLEDC

-899 SVDYIRREWKTLQN
+899 SVEYIRREWKMLQN

-941 VILSAKV
+941 CILSAKV
-948 PSNEDPTLADKEA
+948 PSNDDPTLADKEA

-976 IGVLSQ
+976 IGVLSAGVGT
-982 NPSISENMSPLGSPI
+982 NGGSAAQPPPGQAPAP
-997 VLQRK
+997 VLLQRR

-1092 LRGGYSTPET
+1092 LRGGYSTPES
-1102 LVNRDRT
+1102 LANRDRC

-1116 HDGPLS
+1116 YDGPLAQ
-1122 TFGQSGKYHDLF
+1122 FGEAGKYGDLF
-1134 VTALRNFGMLCIGL
+1134 VAALRSYGMLCIGL
-1148 YRFRDTSSSFDAS
+1148 YRFRDTSSSCDAS

-1170 PDDFQLLPTD
+1170 PDDFSLLPTD
-1180 QVFVLQQFDPGVEYR
+1180 QVFVLMQFDPGVEYR
-1195 PDWGTTSSSSKGG
+1195 
-1208 GLLIG
+1208 
-1213 LNSSTSTTSRDSQV
+1213 
-1227 GGQSSTTSSNN
+1227 
-1238 LSVSSRSLL
+1238 SSRRTGSAAAG
-1247 KKDNK
+1247 KDDAS
-1252 R
+1252 

>member
-1 MNGNHYYI
+1 M
-9 VLDHES
+9 
-15 SSNIFTILFGK
+15 T
-26 WSFGKVVH
+26 
-34 RQTVRSVKCQFGKV
+34 T
-48 AFDNNVLVL
+48 
-57 NMSLEAVLLSNETIL
+57 
-72 SDEECLKE
+72 ECDGSTERPPVNDCLTE
-80 RKWWCFVLS
+80 RKWWCFILS
-89 SIFTFLMGVLSV
+89 SIFTFLAGLLIVLLW
-101 VVVRGLTSFCCRAE
+101 RAFAFLWCRKE
-115 DDEFSQAELRR
+115 PEFAPNDPKQKEQKAAR
-126 SEEEAK
+126 
-132 KLRLQGHN
+132 QGKEFE
-140 PADLGADNNNESDFM
+140 GTFM
-155 AEAKDWAGN
+155 TEAKDWAGE
-164 LISGQTGTGRILVC
+164 LISGQTTTGRILVV

-190 YFIDASSEGVEK
+190 YFIDASNEEVERCQK
-202 CIPWNA
+202 WSN
-208 NLTQQI
+208 NTTQQI

-231 AASDKFFFM
+231 AASDKLWFM
-240 LELYSFVDYF
+240 LEMYSFVDYF

-287 ILKTSTSIRL
+287 ILKTSSSIRL
-297 SQLVSIFI
+297 AQLVSIFI
-305 SVWLTAAGVIHLL
+305 SVWLTAAGIIHLL
-318 ENSGDPPNF
+318 ENSGDPFEFVNP
-327 DNGQKLNYWDC
+327 QPLSYWTC
-338 VYFLMVTMST
+338 VYFLIVTMST
-348 VGYGDIYCVT
+348 VGYGDVYCNT
-358 SIGRGFQVLFL
+358 ILGRTFLVFFL
-369 LVGLALFASCI
+369 LVGLAIFASCI

-389 RPKYGGTYKSERG
+389 RNKYGGTLKNERG

-436 VFLHRKPPDLELEG
+436 VFLHRKEPDLELEG
-450 LFKRH
+450 LLKRH
-455 FTTVKFYQG
+455 YTTVEFFQG
-464 SIMSTVDLQR
+464 TMMNAVDLER

-539 RGDDVICLAELK
+539 QGDDVICLAELK

-574 RSFKTS
+574 RSFKT
-580 PDTLAWQNDYLQGT
+580 AWQNDYLRGT
-594 GCEMYTETLSTTF
+594 GMEMYTETLSPTF
-607 TGMTFSQA
+607 IGMPFAKAT
-615 SELCFVKL
+615 ELCFTKL
-623 KLLLLAIEVKSEAEG
+623 KLLLLAIEIKGEAG
-638 GDNKISIN
+638 ADSKISIN
-646 PRSTKIPANT
+646 PRGAKIAANT
-656 VGFFIAQSAEEV
+656 QGFFIAQSADEV

-680 EVKDENNIKKCK
+680 DIKDETLIKKCK
-692 CKNLSQFRK
+692 CKNLATFRK
-701 GVRTIQLMGKAMSS
+701 GVRAVQMVGRANDHHPPPTFTPPELPKMVHVRGEISRDRDDPNAMRNHRNSVGMTTMNSTKQVNKVKPNVNRATSDSLSS
-715 TQNKDSNLSA
+715 PNHPYNQRSQEESA
-725 ASFNMGGSSK
+725 YS
-735 AINSLKKAVAL
+735 
-746 KNNCEDSKP
+746 
-755 LMNTVIN
+755 
-762 RLKMDQQKV
+762 
-771 ARDEGSYGGYHLS
+771 GYHLA

-791 PTNKAAT
+791 PTNRASGGSNVNN
-798 TKPNGKS
+798 NGGLQI
-805 MEVGIA
+805 GIA

-832 FHWTPARSIEDC
+832 FHWSPARNLEDC

-899 SVDYIRREWKTLQN
+899 SVDYIRREWKMLQN

-941 VILSAKV
+941 CILSAKV
-948 PSNEDPTLADKEA
+948 PSNDDPTLADKEA

-982 NPSISENMSPLGSPI
+982 GKLGFLDSMKINKRYVDDVVCSTVGSPI
-997 VLQRK
+997 VLQRR

-1092 LRGGYSTPET
+1092 LRGGYSTADS
-1102 LVNRDRT
+1102 LANRDRC

-1116 HDGPLS
+1116 YDGPLAQY
-1122 TFGQSGKYHDLF
+1122 GEAGKYGDLF
-1134 VTALRNFGMLCIGL
+1134 VAALKSYGMLCIGL
-1148 YRFRDTSSSFDAS
+1148 YRFRDTSSSCEAS

-1170 PDDFQLLPTD
+1170 PDDFTLLPTD
-1180 QVFVLQQFDPGVEYR
+1180 QVFVLMQFDPGLEYR
-1195 PDWGTTSSSSKGG
+1195 PNRGTRG
-1208 GLLIG
+1208 
-1213 LNSSTSTTSRDSQV
+1213 
-1227 GGQSSTTSSNN
+1227 
-1238 LSVSSRSLL
+1238 
-1247 KKDNK
+1247 KDDAS
-1252 R
+1252 

>member
-1 MNGNHYYI
+1 MASS
-9 VLDHES
+9 EEEATTTS
-15 SSNIFTILFGK
+15 SSEYDCL
-26 WSFGKVVH
+26 
-34 RQTVRSVKCQFGKV
+34 SV
-48 AFDNNVLVL
+48 
-57 NMSLEAVLLSNETIL
+57 
-72 SDEECLKE
+72 
-80 RKWWCFVLS
+80 RKWWCFLLS
-89 SIFTFLMGVLSV
+89 SIFTFAAGLMVVLLWRACAFV
-101 VVVRGLTSFCCRAE
+101 CCRKEPELSPNDPKQKEQKAARQGKQ
-115 DDEFSQAELRR
+115 EFE
-126 SEEEAK
+126 
-132 KLRLQGHN
+132 GT
-140 PADLGADNNNESDFM
+140 FM
-155 AEAKDWAGN
+155 TEAKDWAGE
-164 LISGQTGTGRILVC
+164 LISGQTTTGRILVV

-190 YFIDASSEGVEK
+190 YFIDASRNTEEVERCQK
-202 CIPWNA
+202 WSDNI
-208 NLTQQI
+208 TQQI

-231 AASDKFFFM
+231 AASDKLWFM
-240 LELYSFVDYF
+240 LEMYSFVDYF

-287 ILKTSTSIRL
+287 ILKTSSSIRL
-297 SQLVSIFI
+297 AQLVSIFI
-305 SVWLTAAGVIHLL
+305 SVWLTAAGIIHLL
-318 ENSGDPPNF
+318 ENSGDPLEF
-327 DNGQKLNYWDC
+327 DNAQSLSYWTC
-338 VYFLMVTMST
+338 VYFLIVTMST
-348 VGYGDIYCVT
+348 VGYGDVFCHTVL
-358 SIGRGFQVLFL
+358 GRTFLVFFL
-369 LVGLALFASCI
+369 LVGLAMFASSI
-380 PEIIDLIGT
+380 PEIIELVGS
-389 RPKYGGTYKSERG
+389 RSKYSGELKREHGK
-402 RRHIVVCGHI
+402 RHIVVCGHI

-455 FTTVKFYQG
+455 FTTVEFFQG
-464 SIMSTVDLQR
+464 TIMNPIDLQR

-539 RGDDVICLAELK
+539 QGDDVICLAELK

-580 PDTLAWQNDYLQGT
+580 PDTQAWQNDYLQGT
-594 GCEMYTETLSTTF
+594 GCEMYTETLSTSF
-607 TGMTFSQA
+607 TGMSFPQA
-615 SELCFVKL
+615 SELCFTKL
-623 KLLLLAIEVKSEAEG
+623 KLLLLAIEIKGEEG
-638 GDNKISIN
+638 TDSKISIN
-646 PRSTKIPANT
+646 PRNVKIHANT
-656 VGFFIAQSAEEV
+656 QGFFIAQSADEV

-680 EVKDENNIKKCK
+680 DIKDETLIKKCK
-692 CKNLSQFRK
+692 CKNYDHHPPPTFTPPELPK
-701 GVRTIQLMGKAMSS
+701 KVHVRGEIARERGEDISLI
-715 TQNKDSNLSA
+715 NRNHRSA
-725 ASFNMGGSSK
+725 APT
-735 AINSLKKAVAL
+735 AL
-746 KNNCEDSKP
+746 LSPMANQ
-755 LMNTVIN
+755 LMNTTTTRQVN
-762 RLKMDQQKV
+762 KV
-771 ARDEGSYGGYHLS
+771 
-784 YEVKKLM
+784 
-791 PTNKAAT
+791 
-798 TKPNGKS
+798 KPNVNRVPPDTPTSRSSGGNQNS
-805 MEVGIA
+805 NGVSLPAGLA
-811 DDQAKDF
+811 DDQSKDF

-832 FHWTPARSIEDC
+832 FHWSPARNLEDC

-899 SVDYIRREWKTLQN
+899 SVEYIRREWKMLQN

-941 VILSAKV
+941 CILSAKV
-948 PSNEDPTLADKEA
+948 PSNDDPTLADKEA

-976 IGVLSQ
+976 IGVLSAGAAANGGGAQ
-982 NPSISENMSPLGSPI
+982 PPPGAAPAPVL
-997 VLQRK
+997 LQRR

-1092 LRGGYSTPET
+1092 LRGGYSTPES
-1102 LVNRDRT
+1102 LANRDRC

-1116 HDGPLS
+1116 YDGPLAQ
-1122 TFGQSGKYHDLF
+1122 FGEAGKYGDLF
-1134 VTALRNFGMLCIGL
+1134 VAALRTYGMLCIGL
-1148 YRFRDTSSSFDAS
+1148 YRFRDTSSSCDAS

-1170 PDDFQLLPTD
+1170 PDDFCLLPTD
-1180 QVFVLQQFDPGVEYR
+1180 QVFVLMQFDPGVEYR
-1195 PDWGTTSSSSKGG
+1195 
-1208 GLLIG
+1208 
-1213 LNSSTSTTSRDSQV
+1213 
-1227 GGQSSTTSSNN
+1227 
-1238 LSVSSRSLL
+1238 SSRRAAG
-1247 KKDNK
+1247 KDDAS
-1252 R
+1252 

>member
-1 MNGNHYYI
+1 MTTEG
-9 VLDHES
+9 
-15 SSNIFTILFGK
+15 T
-26 WSFGKVVH
+26 
-34 RQTVRSVKCQFGKV
+34 TVQPPVTVEG
-48 AFDNNVLVL
+48 
-57 NMSLEAVLLSNETIL
+57 
-72 SDEECLKE
+72 CLKE
-80 RKWWCFVLS
+80 RKWWCFLLS
-89 SIFTFLMGVLSV
+89 SIFTFLAGLLIVLLW
-101 VVVRGLTSFCCRAE
+101 RAFAFLCCRKEPELSPNDPKQKEQKSARQGK
-115 DDEFSQAELRR
+115 EFE
-126 SEEEAK
+126 
-132 KLRLQGHN
+132 GT
-140 PADLGADNNNESDFM
+140 FM
-155 AEAKDWAGN
+155 TEAKDWAGE
-164 LISGQTGTGRILVC
+164 LISGQTTTGRILVV

-190 YFIDASSEGVEK
+190 YFIDASSEVVERCQK
-202 CIPWNA
+202 WSNNI
-208 NLTQQI
+208 TQQI

-231 AASDKFFFM
+231 AASDKLWFM
-240 LELYSFVDYF
+240 LEMYSFVDYF

-287 ILKTSTSIRL
+287 ILKTSSSIRL
-297 SQLVSIFI
+297 AQLVSIFI
-305 SVWLTAAGVIHLL
+305 SVWLTAAGIIHLL
-318 ENSGDPPNF
+318 ENSGDPF
-327 DNGQKLNYWDC
+327 DFSNPQQLSYWTC
-338 VYFLMVTMST
+338 VYFLIVTMST
-348 VGYGDIYCVT
+348 VGYGDVYCQTVL
-358 SIGRGFQVLFL
+358 GRTFLVFFL
-369 LVGLALFASCI
+369 LVGLAIFASCI

-389 RPKYGGTYKSERG
+389 RNKYGGTLKNERG

-436 VFLHRKPPDLELEG
+436 VFLHRKEPDLELEG
-450 LFKRH
+450 LLKRH
-455 FTTVKFYQG
+455 YTTVEFFQG
-464 SIMSTVDLQR
+464 TMMNAVDLER

-539 RGDDVICLAELK
+539 QGDDVICLAELK

-580 PDTLAWQNDYLQGT
+580 PDMQDWQNDYLRGT
-594 GCEMYTETLSTTF
+594 GMEMYTETLSPTF
-607 TGMTFSQA
+607 IGMPFAKAT
-615 SELCFVKL
+615 ELCFTKL
-623 KLLLLAIEVKSEAEG
+623 KLLLLAIEIKGEG
-638 GDNKISIN
+638 GSDSKISIN
-646 PRSTKIPANT
+646 PRGAKIAANT
-656 VGFFIAQSAEEV
+656 QGFFIAQSADEV

-680 EVKDENNIKKCK
+680 DIKDETLIKKCK
-692 CKNLSQFRK
+692 CKNYVGMMMMQTGMVKGNTAYSSYLDVATFRK
-701 GVRTIQLMGKAMSS
+701 GVRAVQMVGRANDHHPPPTFTPPELPKMVHVRGEISRERDDPNAMRNHRNSIGM
-715 TQNKDSNLSA
+715 T
-725 ASFNMGGSSK
+725 M
-735 AINSLKKAVAL
+735 INSTKQVNKVKPNVNRAT
-746 KNNCEDSKP
+746 NDSLSSP
-755 LMNTVIN
+755 NQPYN
-762 RLKMDQQKV
+762 QRSQEES
-771 ARDEGSYGGYHLS
+771 AYAGYHLA

-791 PTNKAAT
+791 PTSRASGGTNVNN
-798 TKPNGKS
+798 NGGLQ
-805 MEVGIA
+805 VGIA

-832 FHWTPARSIEDC
+832 FHWSPSRNLEDC

-899 SVDYIRREWKTLQN
+899 SVDYIRREWKMLQN

-941 VILSAKV
+941 CILSAKV
-948 PSNEDPTLADKEA
+948 PSNDDPTLADKEA

-982 NPSISENMSPLGSPI
+982 VGSPI
-997 VLQRK
+997 VLQRR

-1092 LRGGYSTPET
+1092 LRGGYSTADS
-1102 LVNRDRT
+1102 LANRDRC
-1109 RVGQISL
+1109 RVGQIAL
-1116 HDGPLS
+1116 YDGPLAQY
-1122 TFGQSGKYHDLF
+1122 GEGGKYGDLF
-1134 VTALRNFGMLCIGL
+1134 VAALKSYGMLCIGL
-1148 YRFRDTSSSFDAS
+1148 YRYRFRDTSSSCDAS

-1170 PDDFQLLPTD
+1170 PDDFTLLPTD
-1180 QVFVLQQFDPGVEYR
+1180 QVFVLMQFDPGLEYR
-1195 PDWGTTSSSSKGG
+1195 PSRGARGKDDSS
-1208 GLLIG
+1208 
-1213 LNSSTSTTSRDSQV
+1213 
-1227 GGQSSTTSSNN
+1227 
-1238 LSVSSRSLL
+1238 
-1247 KKDNK
+1247 
-1252 R
+1252 